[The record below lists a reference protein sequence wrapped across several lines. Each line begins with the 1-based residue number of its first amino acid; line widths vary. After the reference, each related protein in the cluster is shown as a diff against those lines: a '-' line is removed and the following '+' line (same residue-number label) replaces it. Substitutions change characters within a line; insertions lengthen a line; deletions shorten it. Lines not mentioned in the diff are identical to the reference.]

1 MENKPSDKQ
10 SNMPLDKILYRV
22 AKIESDRGEPDKIW
36 AITDI
41 DDLIASTDTDS
52 ATLYD
57 DDDDELLMSIAYYK
71 NRYSDDDTSSE
82 REPIYADP
90 NEPESEPDEEPE
102 AELAEPETPAD
113 EPEAPAETESEEPA
127 ALAESDEA
135 EQTAEN
141 EESIETEKLE
151 EPASEAS
158 FAESEE
164 TQSAGETYFTQSE
177 SEAAAEAPEEP
188 EEAEAVQGSADE
200 AESEAEEAA
209 AEEVAADESEDI
221 YSDSKFELSVV
232 KTDSEDEEATQETE
246 PKNEADTDESDES
259 NGTDDPDNSDN
270 ILTLHGEEEESE
282 AEEPQSEDEAE
293 KKPTVEELFGAP
305 ASRYFGE
312 PSEKPEEDSERESRA
327 IPGLFGDTVVFGPMK
342 SLSEPTKSKPDDE
355 YKTKLMTAIGSA
367 KAPQSAET
375 IEKPGVI
382 LKRGP
387 LSETSGLE
395 PLPQVIPAEEFVG
408 SGDDKPASIED
419 QPFTNPAAGNQ
430 PEEEQMMLSG
440 FGEEPETEKID
451 EDELRSELDKKR
463 AEKKKKFVLLGG
475 IGDDEPQ
482 EDEDQP
488 EEEEEEPDEQ
498 PEEKKKRSEKAPL
511 EYEKPEQ
518 RGRVYNSLKNAASQ
532 FKTSVI
538 GLCVL
543 EGVSLLLLLVPK
555 ILEWAA
561 IDAPAFDR
569 GGAGLAAANIVLLL
583 ASFYLAFPNILS
595 GVKALANGRVTG
607 GAVGG
612 LTFVLAFVQAILS
625 FFNKS
630 PEGASGMFY
639 CAAAIFALLMTAE
652 NSSRGTARVMQNFLF
667 CTAKRKSGLYGIRA
681 IESEK
686 DAFEVGRAL
695 KMGNPD
701 ILYSGRVEFPA
712 DFIKNS
718 EANSPA
724 DSCIKRSLIISS
736 AVSVLLAVISGIIT
750 KDIFQAFGVLT
761 GAFCLT
767 SPCAIELA
775 LMIPLYLENR
785 KLNSDGGMIAGYDA
799 ALECSEAVAASV
811 DSADLFDRAACE
823 MHGMKDFHTV
833 RIDDVLLYA
842 VAIVLKSGGPLT
854 DVFNRIIGGSTELLP
869 PVRDMI
875 YEDRL
880 GLSATIY
887 NQRVLLGN
895 RNLLT
900 HHNIEV
906 PLKSEEDKVKRNG
919 RKILYIAIDSQVAA
933 MFVFNYAEDASLKD
947 SINEMADN
955 GFSLVV
961 RTDDPNVTDELIA
974 ARFGIAQKDVKMTLS
989 HGARIF
995 SAYRDSV
1002 VNSAPAKVMHDGSAR
1017 SYFKSIAACGR
1028 LANFASRWAVFALIV
1043 QAVVAAGAILC
1054 VALKA
1059 FAFVSPLTAVIVQT
1073 AIVAFSVILE
1083 KFKR

>member
-1 MENKPSDKQ
+1 MENRSSDKR
-10 SNMPLDKILYRV
+10 SKISLDRV
-22 AKIESDRGEPDKIW
+22 LREVAELENSRGEPDRIW
-36 AITDI
+36 SLSDI
-41 DDLIASTDTDS
+41 DDLLASTDTDS
-52 ATLYD
+52 SSSADED
-57 DDDDELLMSIAYYK
+57 DTELLTSIQYYEG
-71 NRYSDDDTSSE
+71 RYSDDDTSSE
-82 REPIYADP
+82 YETIYTQKEAEEPADRTA
-90 NEPESEPDEEPE
+90 EPVKEPE
-102 AELAEPETPAD
+102 AEIVDEAEAEPEIPSAEAEIAAEPEIEESAEFDDAEQAD
-113 EPEAPAETESEEPA
+113 EESVEGEEPVSEESFSELEETESVG
-127 ALAESDEA
+127 ES
-135 EQTAEN
+135 
-141 EESIETEKLE
+141 
-151 EPASEAS
+151 
-158 FAESEE
+158 
-164 TQSAGETYFTQSE
+164 YFTE
-177 SEAAAEAPEEP
+177 SAAEVPAEP
-188 EEAEAVQGSADE
+188 EEAEAAQEIADE
-200 AESEAEEAA
+200 AEPEGEEAQV
-209 AEEVAADESEDI
+209 EEIPADESEDI
-221 YSDSKFELSVV
+221 YSDSKLELSVV
-232 KTDSEDEEATQETE
+232 KADGEDDDVYESD
-246 PKNEADTDESDES
+246 NEVDTDESDES
-259 NGTDDPDNSDN
+259 DETDESDKDDN

-282 AEEPQSEDEAE
+282 DEDEAE

-305 ASRYFGE
+305 ASRYFGKPTE
-312 PSEKPEEDSERESRA
+312 EPEEDSERESRA

-342 SLSEPTKSKPDDE
+342 SLSEPAQSKPDDE
-355 YKTKLMTAIGSA
+355 YKTKLMAAIGSA

-463 AEKKKKFVLLGG
+463 AEKKKKFVLLSGL
-475 IGDDEPQ
+475 GDDEPQ
-482 EDEDQP
+482 EDENL
-488 EEEEEEPDEQ
+488 
-498 PEEKKKRSEKAPL
+498 PEEKEDEPEKQPEKKKKHSEKAPL

-543 EGVSLLLLLVPK
+543 EGVSLLLLLIPK

-612 LTFVLAFVQAILS
+612 LTFILALVQTILS

-785 KLNSDGGMIAGYDA
+785 KLNSEGGMIAGYDA

-1002 VNSAPAKVMHDGSAR
+1002 VDSAPAKVMHDGSAR

-1059 FAFVSPLTAVIVQT
+1059 FAFVSPLTAVVVQT

-1083 KFKR
+1083 KFKK

>member
-1 MENKPSDKQ
+1 
-10 SNMPLDKILYRV
+10 MPLDKVLYQV
-22 AKIESDRGEPDKIW
+22 AKIEHDSGEPDKIW
-36 AITDI
+36 KITDI
-41 DDLIASTDTDS
+41 DDLIASTDADS
-52 ATLYD
+52 TALDY

-71 NRYSDDDTSSE
+71 NRYSDDDISSE
-82 REPIYADP
+82 YETIYTDP
-90 NEPESEPDEEPE
+90 KEPESEPDEEPE
-102 AELAEPETPAD
+102 SEEAEPENPAD
-113 EPEAPAETESEEPA
+113 EPEASAEAEAEEPAEPAESDVAEQTVENKEPVSEVPFAKPEETES
-127 ALAESDEA
+127 
-135 EQTAEN
+135 
-141 EESIETEKLE
+141 
-151 EPASEAS
+151 
-158 FAESEE
+158 
-164 TQSAGETYFTQSE
+164 AGESYFE
-177 SEAAAEAPEEP
+177 SEAATESPAEP
-188 EEAEAVQGSADE
+188 EETEAVQESADE
-200 AESEAEEAA
+200 IEPEAEEVK
-209 AEEVAADESEDI
+209 AEEVPADESEDI
-221 YSDSKFELSVV
+221 YSDSKIELSVV
-232 KTDSEDEEATQETE
+232 KADGEDDDIQESE
-246 PKNEADTDESDES
+246 PKDEVDTDESNKTDES
-259 NGTDDPDNSDN
+259 DNSDN

-282 AEEPQSEDEAE
+282 DEDEAE

-305 ASRYFGE
+305 ASRCFGE
-312 PSEKPEEDSERESRA
+312 PTEEPEEDSERESRA

-342 SLSEPTKSKPDDE
+342 SLSEPTQNKPDDE

-367 KAPQSAET
+367 KAPQSTET

-408 SGDDKPASIED
+408 SGDNKPASIED

-463 AEKKKKFVLLGG
+463 AEKEKKKKFVLLGG
-475 IGDDEPQ
+475 LGDDEPQ
-482 EDEDQP
+482 EDENLP
-488 EEEEEEPDEQ
+488 EEKEDEPEEQ
-498 PEEKKKRSEKAPL
+498 PEKKRKHSEKAPL

-543 EGVSLLLLLVPK
+543 EGVSLLLLLIPK

-612 LTFVLAFVQAILS
+612 LTFILALVQTILS

-785 KLNSDGGMIAGYDA
+785 KLNSEGGMIASYDA

-974 ARFGIAQKDVKMTLS
+974 ARFGIAQKDIKMTLS

-1002 VNSAPAKVMHDGSAR
+1002 VDSAPTKVMHDGSAR

-1059 FAFVSPLTAVIVQT
+1059 FAFVSPLTAVIVQA

>member
-1 MENKPSDKQ
+1 
-10 SNMPLDKILYRV
+10 MPLDKVLYQV
-22 AKIESDRGEPDKIW
+22 AKIEHDSGEPDKIW
-36 AITDI
+36 KITDI
-41 DDLIASTDTDS
+41 DDLIASTDADS
-52 ATLYD
+52 AALDY

-71 NRYSDDDTSSE
+71 NRYSDDDISSGYE
-82 REPIYADP
+82 TIYTDP
-90 NEPESEPDEEPE
+90 KEPESEPDEEPE
-102 AELAEPETPAD
+102 PEEAEPENPAD
-113 EPEAPAETESEEPA
+113 EPEASAEAETEEPA
-127 ALAESDEA
+127 EPAESDEA
-135 EQTAEN
+135 EQTVEN
-141 EESIETEKLE
+141 KEPVSEVSFTKPEETE
-151 EPASEAS
+151 
-158 FAESEE
+158 
-164 TQSAGETYFTQSE
+164 SAGESYFTEPE
-177 SEAAAEAPEEP
+177 SSAATEAPAEP
-188 EEAEAVQGSADE
+188 EEAEAAQESADE
-200 AESEAEEAA
+200 IEPEAEEVK
-209 AEEVAADESEDI
+209 AEKVPADESEDI
-221 YSDSKFELSVV
+221 YSDSEFELSVV
-232 KTDSEDEEATQETE
+232 KADGEDDDIQESE
-246 PKNEADTDESDES
+246 PKDEVDTDESNKTDES
-259 NGTDDPDNSDN
+259 DNSDN

-282 AEEPQSEDEAE
+282 DEDESE

-312 PSEKPEEDSERESRA
+312 PAEEPEEDSERESRA

-342 SLSEPTKSKPDDE
+342 SLSEPTQNKPDDE

-419 QPFTNPAAGNQ
+419 QPFTNPAASNQ

-475 IGDDEPQ
+475 LGDEEPQ
-482 EDEDQP
+482 EDENL
-488 EEEEEEPDEQ
+488 
-498 PEEKKKRSEKAPL
+498 PEEKEDEPEEQHEKKKKHSEKTPL

-543 EGVSLLLLLVPK
+543 EGVSLLLLLIPK

-612 LTFVLAFVQAILS
+612 LTFILALVQTILS

-724 DSCIKRSLIISS
+724 DSCIKHSLIISS

-785 KLNSDGGMIAGYDA
+785 KLNSEGGMIAGYDA

-974 ARFGIAQKDVKMTLS
+974 ARFGIAQKDIKMTLS

-1002 VNSAPAKVMHDGSAR
+1002 VDSAPAKVMHDGSAR

>member
-1 MENKPSDKQ
+1 
-10 SNMPLDKILYRV
+10 MPLDKVLYQV
-22 AKIESDRGEPDKIW
+22 AKIEHDSGEPDKIW
-36 AITDI
+36 KITDV
-41 DDLIASTDTDS
+41 DDLIASTDADS
-52 ATLYD
+52 TALDY

-71 NRYSDDDTSSE
+71 NRYSDDDISSE
-82 REPIYADP
+82 YETIYTDP
-90 NEPESEPDEEPE
+90 KEPESEPDEEPE
-102 AELAEPETPAD
+102 PEEAEPENPAD
-113 EPEAPAETESEEPA
+113 EAEASAEAETEEPA
-127 ALAESDEA
+127 EPAESDEA
-135 EQTAEN
+135 EQTVEN
-141 EESIETEKLE
+141 KEPVSEVSFAKPEETE
-151 EPASEAS
+151 
-158 FAESEE
+158 
-164 TQSAGETYFTQSE
+164 SAGESYFE
-177 SEAAAEAPEEP
+177 SEAATESPAEPK
-188 EEAEAVQGSADE
+188 EAEAAQESADE
-200 AESEAEEAA
+200 IEPEAEEVK
-209 AEEVAADESEDI
+209 AENVPADESEDI
-221 YSDSKFELSVV
+221 YSDSEFELSVV
-232 KTDSEDEEATQETE
+232 KADGEDDDIQESE
-246 PKNEADTDESDES
+246 PKDEVDTDESNKTDES
-259 NGTDDPDNSDN
+259 DNSDN

-282 AEEPQSEDEAE
+282 DEDEAE

-312 PSEKPEEDSERESRA
+312 PTEEPEEDSERESRA

-342 SLSEPTKSKPDDE
+342 SLSEPTQNKPDDE

-475 IGDDEPQ
+475 LGDDEPQ
-482 EDEDQP
+482 EDENLPGEKEDEP
-488 EEEEEEPDEQ
+488 EEQ
-498 PEEKKKRSEKAPL
+498 PKKKKKHSEKAPL

-538 GLCVL
+538 GLYVL
-543 EGVSLLLLLVPK
+543 EGVSLLLLLIPK

-612 LTFVLAFVQAILS
+612 LTFILALVQTILS

-785 KLNSDGGMIAGYDA
+785 KLNSEGGMIAGYDA

-811 DSADLFDRAACE
+811 DSTDLFDRAACE

-974 ARFGIAQKDVKMTLS
+974 ARFGIAQKDIKMTLS

-1002 VNSAPAKVMHDGSAR
+1002 VDSAPAKVMHDGSAR

-1059 FAFVSPLTAVIVQT
+1059 FAFVSPLTAVIVQA

>member
-1 MENKPSDKQ
+1 
-10 SNMPLDKILYRV
+10 MPLDKVLYQV
-22 AKIESDRGEPDKIW
+22 AKIEHDSGEPDKIW
-36 AITDI
+36 KITDI
-41 DDLIASTDTDS
+41 DDLIASTDADS
-52 ATLYD
+52 TALDY

-71 NRYSDDDTSSE
+71 NRYSDDDISSE
-82 REPIYADP
+82 YETIYTDP
-90 NEPESEPDEEPE
+90 KEPESEPDEEPE
-102 AELAEPETPAD
+102 PEEAEPEIPAD
-113 EPEAPAETESEEPA
+113 EPEASAEAETEEPA
-127 ALAESDEA
+127 EPAESDEA
-135 EQTAEN
+135 EQTVEN
-141 EESIETEKLE
+141 KEPVSEVSFANPEETE
-151 EPASEAS
+151 
-158 FAESEE
+158 
-164 TQSAGETYFTQSE
+164 SAGESYFE
-177 SEAAAEAPEEP
+177 SEAATESPAEP
-188 EEAEAVQGSADE
+188 EETEAVQESADE
-200 AESEAEEAA
+200 IEPEAEEVK
-209 AEEVAADESEDI
+209 AEEVPADESEDI
-221 YSDSKFELSVV
+221 YSDSEFELSVV
-232 KTDSEDEEATQETE
+232 KTDGEDDDIQESE
-246 PKNEADTDESDES
+246 PKDEVDTDESNKTDES
-259 NGTDDPDNSDN
+259 DNSDN
-270 ILTLHGEEEESE
+270 ILTLHGEEEESGD
-282 AEEPQSEDEAE
+282 EDEAE

-312 PSEKPEEDSERESRA
+312 PTEEPEEDSERESRA

-342 SLSEPTKSKPDDE
+342 SLSEPTQNKPDDE

-475 IGDDEPQ
+475 LGDDEPQ
-482 EDEDQP
+482 EDENL
-488 EEEEEEPDEQ
+488 
-498 PEEKKKRSEKAPL
+498 PEEKEYEPEEQHEKKRKHSEKAPL

-543 EGVSLLLLLVPK
+543 EGVSLLLLLIPK

-607 GAVGG
+607 CAVGG
-612 LTFVLAFVQAILS
+612 LTFILALVQTILS

-785 KLNSDGGMIAGYDA
+785 KLNSEGGMIAGYDA

-974 ARFGIAQKDVKMTLS
+974 ARFGIAQKDIKMTLS

-1002 VNSAPAKVMHDGSAR
+1002 VDSAPAKVMHDGSAR

>member
-1 MENKPSDKQ
+1 MENRSSDKR
-10 SNMPLDKILYRV
+10 SKISLDRV
-22 AKIESDRGEPDKIW
+22 LREVAELENSRGEPDRIW
-36 AITDI
+36 SLSDI
-41 DDLIASTDTDS
+41 DDLLASTDTDS
-52 ATLYD
+52 AAPADED
-57 DDDDELLMSIAYYK
+57 DTELLSSIQYYEG
-71 NRYSDDDTSSE
+71 RYSDDDTPSE
-82 REPIYADP
+82 SEPIYTQQGAEEPADRTA
-90 NEPESEPDEEPE
+90 EPVKEPE
-102 AELAEPETPAD
+102 AEIVDEAEAEPEIPSAEAEIAAEPEIEESAEFDDAEQAD
-113 EPEAPAETESEEPA
+113 EESVEGEEPVSEESFSELEETESVG
-127 ALAESDEA
+127 ES
-135 EQTAEN
+135 
-141 EESIETEKLE
+141 
-151 EPASEAS
+151 
-158 FAESEE
+158 
-164 TQSAGETYFTQSE
+164 YFTE
-177 SEAAAEAPEEP
+177 SAAEVPAEP
-188 EEAEAVQGSADE
+188 EEAEAAQEIADE
-200 AESEAEEAA
+200 AEPEGEEAQV
-209 AEEVAADESEDI
+209 EEIPADESEDI

-232 KTDSEDEEATQETE
+232 KADSEDDDVYESD
-246 PKNEADTDESDES
+246 NEVDTDESDES
-259 NGTDDPDNSDN
+259 DETDESDKDDN
-270 ILTLHGEEEESE
+270 ILTLHGEEEEPKDE
-282 AEEPQSEDEAE
+282 GEAE

-312 PSEKPEEDSERESRA
+312 PTEEPEEDSERESRA

-342 SLSEPTKSKPDDE
+342 SLSEPAKNKPDDE
-355 YKTKLMTAIGSA
+355 YKTKLMAAIGSA
-367 KAPQSAET
+367 KEPQSAET

-463 AEKKKKFVLLGG
+463 AEKKKKFVLLSGL
-475 IGDDEPQ
+475 GDDEPQ
-482 EDEDQP
+482 EDENL
-488 EEEEEEPDEQ
+488 
-498 PEEKKKRSEKAPL
+498 PEEKEDEPEKQPEKKKKHSEKAPL

-612 LTFVLAFVQAILS
+612 LTFILALVQTILS

-785 KLNSDGGMIAGYDA
+785 KLNAEGGMIAGYDA

-974 ARFGIAQKDVKMTLS
+974 ARFGIAQKDIKMTLS

-1002 VNSAPAKVMHDGSAR
+1002 VDSAPAKVMHDGSAR

-1059 FAFVSPLTAVIVQT
+1059 FAFVSPLTAVVVQT

-1083 KFKR
+1083 KFKK

>member
-1 MENKPSDKQ
+1 MENRPSDKR
-10 SNMPLDKILYRV
+10 SKISLDKVLREV
-22 AKIESDRGEPDKIW
+22 AELENSRGEPDRIW
-36 AITDI
+36 SLSDI
-41 DDLIASTDTDS
+41 DDLLASTDTDS
-52 ATLYD
+52 TLPADED
-57 DDDDELLMSIAYYK
+57 DTELLSSIQYYEG
-71 NRYSDDDTSSE
+71 RYSDDDTPS
-82 REPIYADP
+82 
-90 NEPESEPDEEPE
+90 ESEPVYTQQGAEESEAEIAAEPDAEVLSVEAEVATEPEIEESAESDAAEQTGKEPDEVEEAEESASEISSSELNTPEEPVD
-102 AELAEPETPAD
+102 ETS
-113 EPEAPAETESEEPA
+113 SEEPA
-127 ALAESDEA
+127 
-135 EQTAEN
+135 N
-141 EESIETEKLE
+141 EET
-151 EPASEAS
+151 
-158 FAESEE
+158 
-164 TQSAGETYFTQSE
+164 
-177 SEAAAEAPEEP
+177 AEAPAEP
-188 EEAEAVQGSADE
+188 EEAEAAQESADE
-200 AESEAEEAA
+200 IEPEAEKVK
-209 AEEVAADESEDI
+209 AEKVPADESEDI

-232 KTDSEDEEATQETE
+232 KADGEDDDIHESD
-246 PKNEADTDESDES
+246 NEVDTDESDES
-259 NGTDDPDNSDN
+259 NESDNSDN
-270 ILTLHGEEEESE
+270 ILTLHGGEEESE
-282 AEEPQSEDEAE
+282 DEDEAE

-312 PSEKPEEDSERESRA
+312 PSETPDEDSERESRA
-327 IPGLFGDTVVFGPMK
+327 IPGLFGETVVFGPMK
-342 SLSEPTKSKPDDE
+342 SLSEPTQSKPDDE
-355 YKTKLMTAIGSA
+355 YKTKLMAAIGSA

-463 AEKKKKFVLLGG
+463 AEKKKKFVLLSSL
-475 IGDDEPQ
+475 GDDEPQ
-482 EDEDQP
+482 EDEN
-488 EEEEEEPDEQ
+488 Q
-498 PEEKKKRSEKAPL
+498 PEEKENETEKQPEKKKKHSEKAPL

-518 RGRVYNSLKNAASQ
+518 RVRVYKSLKNAASQ

-612 LTFVLAFVQAILS
+612 LTFILALVQTILS

-630 PEGASGMFY
+630 PEGASGIFY

-667 CTAKRKSGLYGIRA
+667 CIAKRKSGLYGIRA

-785 KLNSDGGMIAGYDA
+785 KLNSEGGMIAGYDA

-1002 VNSAPAKVMHDGSAR
+1002 VDSAPAKVMHDGSAR

-1059 FAFVSPLTAVIVQT
+1059 FAFVSPLTAVVVQA

-1083 KFKR
+1083 KFKK

>member
-1 MENKPSDKQ
+1 MENKPSDKR
-10 SNMPLDKILYRV
+10 SNMPLDKVLYQV
-22 AKIESDRGEPDKIW
+22 AKIEHDSGEPDKIW
-36 AITDI
+36 KITDI
-41 DDLIASTDTDS
+41 DDLIASTDADS
-52 ATLYD
+52 TALDY

-71 NRYSDDDTSSE
+71 NRYSDDDISSE
-82 REPIYADP
+82 YETIYTDP
-90 NEPESEPDEEPE
+90 KEPESEPDEKPEPE
-102 AELAEPETPAD
+102 EAEPENPVD
-113 EPEAPAETESEEPA
+113 EPEASAEAEIEEPA
-127 ALAESDEA
+127 EPAESDEA
-135 EQTAEN
+135 EQTVEN
-141 EESIETEKLE
+141 K
-151 EPASEAS
+151 EPVSEVS
-158 FAESEE
+158 FAKPEE
-164 TQSAGETYFTQSE
+164 TASAGESYFTEPE
-177 SEAAAEAPEEP
+177 SEAATESPAEP
-188 EEAEAVQGSADE
+188 EEAEAAQESADE
-200 AESEAEEAA
+200 IEPEAEKVK
-209 AEEVAADESEDI
+209 AEKVPADESEDI
-221 YSDSKFELSVV
+221 YSDSKIELSVV
-232 KTDSEDEEATQETE
+232 KADGEDDDIQESE
-246 PKNEADTDESDES
+246 PKDEVDTDESNKTDES
-259 NGTDDPDNSDN
+259 DNSDN

-282 AEEPQSEDEAE
+282 DEDEAE

-312 PSEKPEEDSERESRA
+312 PTEEPEEDSERESRA

-342 SLSEPTKSKPDDE
+342 SLSEPTQNKPDDE

-475 IGDDEPQ
+475 LGDDEPQ
-482 EDEDQP
+482 EDENL
-488 EEEEEEPDEQ
+488 
-498 PEEKKKRSEKAPL
+498 PEEKEDEPEEQHEKKKKHSEKAPL

-543 EGVSLLLLLVPK
+543 EGVSLLLLLIPK

-595 GVKALANGRVTG
+595 GIKALANGRVTG

-612 LTFVLAFVQAILS
+612 LTFILALVQTILS

-785 KLNSDGGMIAGYDA
+785 KLNSEGGMIAGYDA

-974 ARFGIAQKDVKMTLS
+974 ARFGIAQKDIKMTLS

-1002 VNSAPAKVMHDGSAR
+1002 VDSAPAKVMHDGSAR

-1059 FAFVSPLTAVIVQT
+1059 FAFVSPLTAVIVQA

>member
-1 MENKPSDKQ
+1 
-10 SNMPLDKILYRV
+10 MPLDKVLYQV
-22 AKIESDRGEPDKIW
+22 AKIEHDSGEPDKIW
-36 AITDI
+36 KITDI
-41 DDLIASTDTDS
+41 DDLIASTDADS
-52 ATLYD
+52 TALDY

-71 NRYSDDDTSSE
+71 NRYSDDDISSE
-82 REPIYADP
+82 YETIYTDP
-90 NEPESEPDEEPE
+90 KEPESEPDEEPE
-102 AELAEPETPAD
+102 PEEAEPEIPAD
-113 EPEAPAETESEEPA
+113 EPEASAEAETEEPA
-127 ALAESDEA
+127 EPAESDEA
-135 EQTAEN
+135 EQTVEN
-141 EESIETEKLE
+141 KEPVSEVSFAKPEETE
-151 EPASEAS
+151 
-158 FAESEE
+158 
-164 TQSAGETYFTQSE
+164 SAGESYFE
-177 SEAAAEAPEEP
+177 SSAATEAPAEP
-188 EEAEAVQGSADE
+188 EETEAAQESADE
-200 AESEAEEAA
+200 IGPEAEKVK
-209 AEEVAADESEDI
+209 AEEVPADESEDI
-221 YSDSKFELSVV
+221 YSDSKIELSVV
-232 KTDSEDEEATQETE
+232 KADSEDDDIQESE
-246 PKNEADTDESDES
+246 PKYEVDTDESNKTDES
-259 NGTDDPDNSDN
+259 DNSDN

-282 AEEPQSEDEAE
+282 DEDEAE

-312 PSEKPEEDSERESRA
+312 PTEEPEEDSERESRA

-342 SLSEPTKSKPDDE
+342 SLSEPTQNKPDDE

-463 AEKKKKFVLLGG
+463 AEKKKKFVLLSGL
-475 IGDDEPQ
+475 GDEEPQ
-482 EDEDQP
+482 EDENL
-488 EEEEEEPDEQ
+488 
-498 PEEKKKRSEKAPL
+498 PEEKEDEPEEQPKKKRKHSEKAPL

-543 EGVSLLLLLVPK
+543 EGVSLLLLLIPK

-595 GVKALANGRVTG
+595 GIKALANGRVTG

-612 LTFVLAFVQAILS
+612 LTFILALVQTILS

-785 KLNSDGGMIAGYDA
+785 KLNSEGGMIAGYDA

-974 ARFGIAQKDVKMTLS
+974 ARFGIAQKDIKMTLS

-1002 VNSAPAKVMHDGSAR
+1002 VDSAPAKVMHDGSAR

-1059 FAFVSPLTAVIVQT
+1059 FAFVSPLTAVVVQA

>member
-1 MENKPSDKQ
+1 MENRSSDKR
-10 SNMPLDKILYRV
+10 SKISLDRV
-22 AKIESDRGEPDKIW
+22 LREVAELENSRGEPDRIW
-36 AITDI
+36 SLSDI
-41 DDLIASTDTDS
+41 DDLLASTDTDS
-52 ATLYD
+52 SSPADED
-57 DDDDELLMSIAYYK
+57 DTELLTSIQYYED
-71 NRYSDDDTSSE
+71 RYSDDDTPSE
-82 REPIYADP
+82 SEPIYTQQGAEEPADRTA
-90 NEPESEPDEEPE
+90 EPVKEPE
-102 AELAEPETPAD
+102 AEIVDEAEAEPEIPSAEAEIAAEPEIEESAESDDAEQAD
-113 EPEAPAETESEEPA
+113 EESVEGEEPVSEESFSELEETESVGESYFTESAAEVPTEPEKAEA
-127 ALAESDEA
+127 AQEIANEA
-135 EQTAEN
+135 EPE
-141 EESIETEKLE
+141 IE
-151 EPASEAS
+151 
-158 FAESEE
+158 
-164 TQSAGETYFTQSE
+164 
-177 SEAAAEAPEEP
+177 EAPV
-188 EEAEAVQGSADE
+188 EEA
-200 AESEAEEAA
+200 
-209 AEEVAADESEDI
+209 AADESEDI
-221 YSDSKFELSVV
+221 YSDSKLELSVV
-232 KTDSEDEEATQETE
+232 KADGEDDDVYESD
-246 PKNEADTDESDES
+246 NEVDTDESDES
-259 NGTDDPDNSDN
+259 DETDESDKDDN
-270 ILTLHGEEEESE
+270 ILTLHGEEEE
-282 AEEPQSEDEAE
+282 PKDEDEAE

-312 PSEKPEEDSERESRA
+312 PTEEPEEDSERESRA
-327 IPGLFGDTVVFGPMK
+327 IPGLFGDTVVFDPMK
-342 SLSEPTKSKPDDE
+342 SLSEPAQSKPDDE
-355 YKTKLMTAIGSA
+355 YKTKLMAAIGSA

-430 PEEEQMMLSG
+430 PEEEQLMLSG

-475 IGDDEPQ
+475 LGDDEPQ
-482 EDEDQP
+482 EDENL
-488 EEEEEEPDEQ
+488 
-498 PEEKKKRSEKAPL
+498 PEEKEDEPEEQHEKKKKHSEKAPL

-543 EGVSLLLLLVPK
+543 EGVSLLLLLIPK

-612 LTFVLAFVQAILS
+612 LTFILALVQTILS

-785 KLNSDGGMIAGYDA
+785 KLNAEGGMIAGYDA

-947 SINEMADN
+947 SINEMSDN

-1002 VNSAPAKVMHDGSAR
+1002 VDSAPAKVMHDGSAR

-1059 FAFVSPLTAVIVQT
+1059 FAFVSPLTAVVVQA

-1083 KFKR
+1083 KFKK

>member
-1 MENKPSDKQ
+1 
-10 SNMPLDKILYRV
+10 MPLDKVLYQV
-22 AKIESDRGEPDKIW
+22 AKIEHDSGEPDKIW
-36 AITDI
+36 KITDI
-41 DDLIASTDTDS
+41 DDLIASTGADS
-52 ATLYD
+52 TALDY

-71 NRYSDDDTSSE
+71 NRYSDDDISSE
-82 REPIYADP
+82 YETIYTDP
-90 NEPESEPDEEPE
+90 KEPESEPDEEPE
-102 AELAEPETPAD
+102 PELAEPENPAD
-113 EPEAPAETESEEPA
+113 EPEASAEAETEEPA
-127 ALAESDEA
+127 EPAESDEA
-135 EQTAEN
+135 AQTVEN
-141 EESIETEKLE
+141 KEPVSEVSFAKPEETE
-151 EPASEAS
+151 
-158 FAESEE
+158 
-164 TQSAGETYFTQSE
+164 SAGESYFE
-177 SEAAAEAPEEP
+177 SEAATESPAEP
-188 EEAEAVQGSADE
+188 EEAEAAQESADE
-200 AESEAEEAA
+200 AETESKDVK
-209 AEEVAADESEDI
+209 AEEVPADENEDI

-232 KTDSEDEEATQETE
+232 KADGEDDDIQESE
-246 PKNEADTDESDES
+246 PKDEDDTDESDES
-259 NGTDDPDNSDN
+259 NETDEQNKDDN

-282 AEEPQSEDEAE
+282 DEDEAE

-312 PSEKPEEDSERESRA
+312 PTEEPEEDSERESRA

-342 SLSEPTKSKPDDE
+342 SLSEPTQNKPDDE

-367 KAPQSAET
+367 KEPQSAET

-408 SGDDKPASIED
+408 SGDDKSASIED

-463 AEKKKKFVLLGG
+463 AEKKKKFVLLSGL
-475 IGDDEPQ
+475 GDQEPQ
-482 EDEDQP
+482 EDENL
-488 EEEEEEPDEQ
+488 
-498 PEEKKKRSEKAPL
+498 PEEKEDEPEEQHEKKKKHSEKAPL

-543 EGVSLLLLLVPK
+543 EGVSLLLLLIPK

-612 LTFVLAFVQAILS
+612 LTFILALVQTILS

-785 KLNSDGGMIAGYDA
+785 KLNSEGGMIAGYDA

-933 MFVFNYAEDASLKD
+933 MFVFNYAEDTSLKD

-974 ARFGIAQKDVKMTLS
+974 ARFGIAQKDIKMTLS

-1002 VNSAPAKVMHDGSAR
+1002 VDSAPVKVMHDGSAR

-1059 FAFVSPLTAVIVQT
+1059 FAFVSPLTAVIVQA
-1073 AIVAFSVILE
+1073 AIVAFSVTLE

>member
-1 MENKPSDKQ
+1 
-10 SNMPLDKILYRV
+10 MPLDKVLYQV
-22 AKIESDRGEPDKIW
+22 AKIEHDSGEPDKIW
-36 AITDI
+36 KITDI
-41 DDLIASTDTDS
+41 DDLIASTDADS
-52 ATLYD
+52 TALDY

-71 NRYSDDDTSSE
+71 NRYSDDDISSE
-82 REPIYADP
+82 YETIYTDP
-90 NEPESEPDEEPE
+90 KEPESEPDEEPE
-102 AELAEPETPAD
+102 PEEAEPEIPAD
-113 EPEAPAETESEEPA
+113 EPEASAEAETEEPA
-127 ALAESDEA
+127 EPAESDEA
-135 EQTAEN
+135 EQTVEN
-141 EESIETEKLE
+141 KEPVSEVSFANPEETE
-151 EPASEAS
+151 
-158 FAESEE
+158 
-164 TQSAGETYFTQSE
+164 SAGESYFE
-177 SEAAAEAPEEP
+177 SEAATESPAEP
-188 EEAEAVQGSADE
+188 EETEAVQESADE
-200 AESEAEEAA
+200 IEPEAEEVK
-209 AEEVAADESEDI
+209 AEEVPADESEDI
-221 YSDSKFELSVV
+221 YSDSEFELSVV
-232 KTDSEDEEATQETE
+232 KTDGEDDDIQESE
-246 PKNEADTDESDES
+246 PKDEVDTDESNKTDES
-259 NGTDDPDNSDN
+259 DNSDN
-270 ILTLHGEEEESE
+270 ILTLHGEEEESGD
-282 AEEPQSEDEAE
+282 EDEAE

-312 PSEKPEEDSERESRA
+312 PTEEPEEDSERESRA

-342 SLSEPTKSKPDDE
+342 SLSEPTQNKPDDE

-475 IGDDEPQ
+475 LGDDEPQ
-482 EDEDQP
+482 EDENL
-488 EEEEEEPDEQ
+488 
-498 PEEKKKRSEKAPL
+498 PEEKEYEPEEQHEKKRKHSEKAPL

-543 EGVSLLLLLVPK
+543 EGVSLLLLLIPK

-612 LTFVLAFVQAILS
+612 LTFILALVQTILS

-639 CAAAIFALLMTAE
+639 CAATIFALLMTAE

-785 KLNSDGGMIAGYDA
+785 KLNSEGGMIAGYDA

-823 MHGMKDFHTV
+823 MHGMKDFHTG

-974 ARFGIAQKDVKMTLS
+974 ARFGIAQKDIKMTLS

-1002 VNSAPAKVMHDGSAR
+1002 VDSAPAKVMHDGSAR

-1059 FAFVSPLTAVIVQT
+1059 FAFVSPLTAVIVQA

>member
-1 MENKPSDKQ
+1 MENRSSDKR
-10 SNMPLDKILYRV
+10 SKISLDRV
-22 AKIESDRGEPDKIW
+22 LREVAELENSRGEPDRIW
-36 AITDI
+36 SLSDI
-41 DDLIASTDTDS
+41 DDLLASTDTDS
-52 ATLYD
+52 SSPADED
-57 DDDDELLMSIAYYK
+57 DTELLTSIQYYED
-71 NRYSDDDTSSE
+71 RYSDDDTPS
-82 REPIYADP
+82 
-90 NEPESEPDEEPE
+90 ESEPVYNQHGTEGPKDQADSDPE
-102 AELAEPETPAD
+102 IAAEPEPEIPSVAAEAAT
-113 EPEAPAETESEEPA
+113 EPEIEES
-127 ALAESDEA
+127 AESDDA
-135 EQTAEN
+135 EQTDKESDKI
-141 EESIETEKLE
+141 EESESSAGEADFAESDKPEEPVGETSSE
-151 EPASEAS
+151 EPASE
-158 FAESEE
+158 E
-164 TQSAGETYFTQSE
+164 T
-177 SEAAAEAPEEP
+177 AEAPAEP
-188 EEAEAVQGSADE
+188 EKAEAAQESADE
-200 AESEAEEAA
+200 AEPEVGEAPIEEAA
-209 AEEVAADESEDI
+209 ADESADI
-221 YSDSKFELSVV
+221 YSDSKLELSVV
-232 KTDSEDEEATQETE
+232 KADGEDDDVHESD
-246 PKNEADTDESDES
+246 NEVDTDESDES
-259 NGTDDPDNSDN
+259 NESDEPDNSDN
-270 ILTLHGEEEESE
+270 ILTLHGEEEK
-282 AEEPQSEDEAE
+282 PKDEDEAE

-312 PSEKPEEDSERESRA
+312 PTEEPEEDSERESRA

-342 SLSEPTKSKPDDE
+342 SLSEPAKNKPDDE
-355 YKTKLMTAIGSA
+355 YKTKLMAAIGSA
-367 KAPQSAET
+367 KEPQSAET

-451 EDELRSELDKKR
+451 EDELRNELDKKR
-463 AEKKKKFVLLGG
+463 AEKKKKFVLLSGL
-475 IGDDEPQ
+475 GDDEPQ
-482 EDEDQP
+482 EDENL
-488 EEEEEEPDEQ
+488 
-498 PEEKKKRSEKAPL
+498 PEEKEDEPEKQPEKKKKHSEKAPL

-543 EGVSLLLLLVPK
+543 EGVSLLLLLIPK

-612 LTFVLAFVQAILS
+612 LTFILALVQTILS

-785 KLNSDGGMIAGYDA
+785 KLNAEGGMIAGYDA

-1002 VNSAPAKVMHDGSAR
+1002 VDSAPAKVMHDGSAR

-1059 FAFVSPLTAVIVQT
+1059 FAFVSPLTAVVVQA

-1083 KFKR
+1083 KFKK

>member
-1 MENKPSDKQ
+1 MENKPSDKR
-10 SNMPLDKILYRV
+10 SNMPLDKVLYQV
-22 AKIESDRGEPDKIW
+22 AKIEHDSGEPDKIW
-36 AITDI
+36 KITDI
-41 DDLIASTDTDS
+41 DDLIASTDADS
-52 ATLYD
+52 TALDY

-71 NRYSDDDTSSE
+71 NRYSDDDISSE
-82 REPIYADP
+82 YETIYTDP
-90 NEPESEPDEEPE
+90 KEPESEPDEEPE
-102 AELAEPETPAD
+102 PEEAEPEIPAD
-113 EPEAPAETESEEPA
+113 EPEASAEAETEEPA
-127 ALAESDEA
+127 EPAESDEA
-135 EQTAEN
+135 EQTVEN
-141 EESIETEKLE
+141 KEPVSEVSFANPEETE
-151 EPASEAS
+151 
-158 FAESEE
+158 
-164 TQSAGETYFTQSE
+164 SAGESYFE
-177 SEAAAEAPEEP
+177 SEAATESPAEP
-188 EEAEAVQGSADE
+188 EETEAVQESADE
-200 AESEAEEAA
+200 IEPEAEEVK
-209 AEEVAADESEDI
+209 AEEVPADESEDI
-221 YSDSKFELSVV
+221 YSDSEFELSVV
-232 KTDSEDEEATQETE
+232 KTDGEDDDIQESE
-246 PKNEADTDESDES
+246 PKDEVDTDESNKTDES
-259 NGTDDPDNSDN
+259 DNSDN
-270 ILTLHGEEEESE
+270 ILTLHGEEEESGD
-282 AEEPQSEDEAE
+282 EDEAE

-312 PSEKPEEDSERESRA
+312 PTEEPEEDSERESRA

-342 SLSEPTKSKPDDE
+342 SLSEPTQNKPDDE

-475 IGDDEPQ
+475 LGDDEPQ
-482 EDEDQP
+482 EDENL
-488 EEEEEEPDEQ
+488 
-498 PEEKKKRSEKAPL
+498 PEEKEYELEEQHEKKRKHSEKAPL

-543 EGVSLLLLLVPK
+543 EGVSLLLLLIPK

-612 LTFVLAFVQAILS
+612 LTFILALVQTILS

-667 CTAKRKSGLYGIRA
+667 CTAKRKSGIYGIRA

-785 KLNSDGGMIAGYDA
+785 KLNSEGGMIAGYDA

-974 ARFGIAQKDVKMTLS
+974 ARFGIAQKDIKMTLS

-1002 VNSAPAKVMHDGSAR
+1002 VDSAPAKVMHDGSAR

>member
-1 MENKPSDKQ
+1 MENRPSDKR
-10 SNMPLDKILYRV
+10 SKISLDKVLREV
-22 AKIESDRGEPDKIW
+22 AELENSRGEPDRIW
-36 AITDI
+36 SLSDI
-41 DDLIASTDTDS
+41 DDLLASTGSDS
-52 ATLYD
+52 AAPADED
-57 DDDDELLMSIAYYK
+57 DTELLTSIDYYK
-71 NRYSDDDTSSE
+71 DRYSDDDTSSE
-82 REPIYADP
+82 YETIYTQREAEEPADRTA
-90 NEPESEPDEEPE
+90 ETVKEPE
-102 AELAEPETPAD
+102 AELADEPETEPEIPPAEAEIAAEPEIEESAESDDAEQAD
-113 EPEAPAETESEEPA
+113 EEAVEDEEPASDVSSAELNTPEESVDEASSIESKSESAAEAPAE
-127 ALAESDEA
+127 
-135 EQTAEN
+135 
-141 EESIETEKLE
+141 
-151 EPASEAS
+151 
-158 FAESEE
+158 
-164 TQSAGETYFTQSE
+164 
-177 SEAAAEAPEEP
+177 PE
-188 EEAEAVQGSADE
+188 EEAEAAQESADE
-200 AESEAEEAA
+200 AEPEGEEAPV
-209 AEEVAADESEDI
+209 EEAAADESEDI

-232 KTDSEDEEATQETE
+232 KADGEDEEDAQETE
-246 PKNEADTDESDES
+246 PDNEADTDESDES
-259 NGTDDPDNSDN
+259 NESDEPDNSDN
-270 ILTLHGEEEESE
+270 ILTLRGEEEESE
-282 AEEPQSEDEAE
+282 DEDEAE

-342 SLSEPTKSKPDDE
+342 SLSEPAQSKPDDE

-367 KAPQSAET
+367 KEPQSAET

-463 AEKKKKFVLLGG
+463 AEKKKKFVLLSSL
-475 IGDDEPQ
+475 GDDEPQ
-482 EDEDQP
+482 EDENLP
-488 EEEEEEPDEQ
+488 EEKEDEPEEQ
-498 PEEKKKRSEKAPL
+498 PEKKKKHSEKAPL

-612 LTFVLAFVQAILS
+612 LTFILALVQTILS

-785 KLNSDGGMIAGYDA
+785 KLNSEGGMIAGYDA

-974 ARFGIAQKDVKMTLS
+974 ARFGIAQKDIKMTLS

-1002 VNSAPAKVMHDGSAR
+1002 VDSAPAKVMHDGSAR

-1059 FAFVSPLTAVIVQT
+1059 FAFVSPLTAVIVQA

>member
-1 MENKPSDKQ
+1 
-10 SNMPLDKILYRV
+10 MPLDKVLYQV
-22 AKIESDRGEPDKIW
+22 AKIEHDSGEPDKIW
-36 AITDI
+36 KITDI
-41 DDLIASTDTDS
+41 DDLIASTGADS
-52 ATLYD
+52 AALDY

-71 NRYSDDDTSSE
+71 NRYSDDDISSE
-82 REPIYADP
+82 YENIYTDP
-90 NEPESEPDEEPE
+90 KETESEPDEEPE
-102 AELAEPETPAD
+102 PELAEPENPAD
-113 EPEAPAETESEEPA
+113 EPEASAEAETEEPA
-127 ALAESDEA
+127 EPAESDEA
-135 EQTAEN
+135 AQTVEN
-141 EESIETEKLE
+141 KEPVSEVSFAKPEETE
-151 EPASEAS
+151 
-158 FAESEE
+158 
-164 TQSAGETYFTQSE
+164 SAGESYFE
-177 SEAAAEAPEEP
+177 SEAATESPAEP
-188 EEAEAVQGSADE
+188 EEAEAAQESADE
-200 AESEAEEAA
+200 AETESKDVK
-209 AEEVAADESEDI
+209 AEEVPADENEDI

-232 KTDSEDEEATQETE
+232 KTDSEDDDIQESE
-246 PKNEADTDESDES
+246 PKDEVDTDESNESDES
-259 NGTDDPDNSDN
+259 DEDNN

-282 AEEPQSEDEAE
+282 DEDEAE

-312 PSEKPEEDSERESRA
+312 PSEEPEDDSERETRA
-327 IPGLFGDTVVFGPMK
+327 IPGLFGDSVVFGPMK
-342 SLSEPTKSKPDDE
+342 SLSEPTQNKPDDE

-367 KAPQSAET
+367 KEPQSAET

-430 PEEEQMMLSG
+430 PEDEQMVLSG

-463 AEKKKKFVLLGG
+463 AEKKKKFVLLSGL
-475 IGDDEPQ
+475 GDDEPQ
-482 EDEDQP
+482 EDENL
-488 EEEEEEPDEQ
+488 
-498 PEEKKKRSEKAPL
+498 PEEKGDEPEEQHEKKKKHSEKAPL

-543 EGVSLLLLLVPK
+543 EGVSLLLLLIPK

-595 GVKALANGRVTG
+595 GVKALANGHVTG

-612 LTFVLAFVQAILS
+612 LTFILALVQTILS

-785 KLNSDGGMIAGYDA
+785 KLNSEGGMIAGYDA

-974 ARFGIAQKDVKMTLS
+974 ARFGIAQKDIKMTLS

-1002 VNSAPAKVMHDGSAR
+1002 VDSAPAKVMHDGSAR

-1059 FAFVSPLTAVIVQT
+1059 FAFVSPLTAVIVQA

>member
-1 MENKPSDKQ
+1 MENKPSDKR
-10 SNMPLDKILYRV
+10 SNMPLDKVLYQV
-22 AKIESDRGEPDKIW
+22 AKIEHDSGEPDKIW
-36 AITDI
+36 KITDI
-41 DDLIASTDTDS
+41 DDLIASTDADS
-52 ATLYD
+52 TALDY

-71 NRYSDDDTSSE
+71 NRYSDDDISSE
-82 REPIYADP
+82 YETIYTDP
-90 NEPESEPDEEPE
+90 KEPESEPDEEPE
-102 AELAEPETPAD
+102 PEEAEPENPAD
-113 EPEAPAETESEEPA
+113 EPEASAEAETEEPA
-127 ALAESDEA
+127 EPAESDEA
-135 EQTAEN
+135 EQTVEN
-141 EESIETEKLE
+141 KEPVSEVSFAKPEETES
-151 EPASEAS
+151 ASES
-158 FAESEE
+158 
-164 TQSAGETYFTQSE
+164 YFE
-177 SEAAAEAPEEP
+177 SEAATESPAEP
-188 EEAEAVQGSADE
+188 EETEAVQESVDE
-200 AESEAEEAA
+200 IEPEAEEVK
-209 AEEVAADESEDI
+209 AEEVPADESEDI
-221 YSDSKFELSVV
+221 YSDSKIELSVV
-232 KTDSEDEEATQETE
+232 KADGEDDNIQESE
-246 PKNEADTDESDES
+246 PKDEVDTDESNKTEES
-259 NGTDDPDNSDN
+259 DNSDN

-282 AEEPQSEDEAE
+282 DEDEAE

-312 PSEKPEEDSERESRA
+312 PTEEPEEDSERESRA

-342 SLSEPTKSKPDDE
+342 SLSEPTQNKPDDE

-440 FGEEPETEKID
+440 FGEEPEAEKID

-475 IGDDEPQ
+475 LGDDEPQ
-482 EDEDQP
+482 EDENL
-488 EEEEEEPDEQ
+488 
-498 PEEKKKRSEKAPL
+498 PEEKEYEPEEQHEKKRKHSEKAPL

-543 EGVSLLLLLVPK
+543 EGVSLLLLLIPK

-612 LTFVLAFVQAILS
+612 LTFILALVQTILS

-639 CAAAIFALLMTAE
+639 CAATIFALLMTAE

-785 KLNSDGGMIAGYDA
+785 KLNSEGGMIAGYDA

-974 ARFGIAQKDVKMTLS
+974 ARFGIAQKDIKMTLS

-1002 VNSAPAKVMHDGSAR
+1002 VDSAPAKVMHDGSAR

-1059 FAFVSPLTAVIVQT
+1059 FAFVSPLTAVIVQA

>member
-1 MENKPSDKQ
+1 
-10 SNMPLDKILYRV
+10 MPLDKVLYQV
-22 AKIESDRGEPDKIW
+22 AKIEHDSGEPDKIW
-36 AITDI
+36 EITDI
-41 DDLIASTDTDS
+41 DDLIASTDADS
-52 ATLYD
+52 TALDY

-71 NRYSDDDTSSE
+71 NRYSDDDISSE
-82 REPIYADP
+82 YETIYTDP
-90 NEPESEPDEEPE
+90 KEPESEPDEEPE
-102 AELAEPETPAD
+102 PEEAEPEIPAD
-113 EPEAPAETESEEPA
+113 EPEASAEAETEEPA
-127 ALAESDEA
+127 EPAESDEA
-135 EQTAEN
+135 EQTVEN
-141 EESIETEKLE
+141 KEPVSEVSFAKPEETE
-151 EPASEAS
+151 
-158 FAESEE
+158 
-164 TQSAGETYFTQSE
+164 SAGESYFTEPE
-177 SEAAAEAPEEP
+177 SKAATEAPAEP
-188 EEAEAVQGSADE
+188 EETEAAQESADE
-200 AESEAEEAA
+200 IEPEAEEVK
-209 AEEVAADESEDI
+209 AEEVPADESEDI
-221 YSDSKFELSVV
+221 YSDSKLELSVV
-232 KTDSEDEEATQETE
+232 KADGEDDDIQESE
-246 PKNEADTDESDES
+246 PKDEVDTDESNKTDES
-259 NGTDDPDNSDN
+259 DNSDN

-282 AEEPQSEDEAE
+282 DEDKAE

-312 PSEKPEEDSERESRA
+312 PTEEPEEDSERESRA

-342 SLSEPTKSKPDDE
+342 SLSEPTQNKPDDE

-463 AEKKKKFVLLGG
+463 AEKKKKFVLLSGL
-475 IGDDEPQ
+475 GDDEPQ
-482 EDEDQP
+482 EDENL
-488 EEEEEEPDEQ
+488 
-498 PEEKKKRSEKAPL
+498 PEEKEDEPEEQPKKKKKHSEKAPL

-543 EGVSLLLLLVPK
+543 EGVSLLLLLIPK

-612 LTFVLAFVQAILS
+612 LTFILALVQTILS

-785 KLNSDGGMIAGYDA
+785 KLNSEGGMIAGYDA

-842 VAIVLKSGGPLT
+842 VAIVLKSCGT
-854 DVFNRIIGGSTELLP
+854 IQSVSTRMIGGSTELLP

-933 MFVFNYAEDASLKD
+933 MFVFNYAEDSSLKD

-974 ARFGIAQKDVKMTLS
+974 ARFGIAQKDIKMTLS

-1002 VNSAPAKVMHDGSAR
+1002 VDSAPAKVMHDGSAR

-1059 FAFVSPLTAVIVQT
+1059 FAFVSPLTAVIVQA

>member
-1 MENKPSDKQ
+1 
-10 SNMPLDKILYRV
+10 MPLDKVLYQV
-22 AKIESDRGEPDKIW
+22 AKIEHDSGEPDKIW
-36 AITDI
+36 KITDI
-41 DDLIASTDTDS
+41 DDLIASTGADS
-52 ATLYD
+52 TALDY

-71 NRYSDDDTSSE
+71 NRYSDDDISSE
-82 REPIYADP
+82 YETIYTDPKEPKSEPDEET
-90 NEPESEPDEEPE
+90 EPESEPEN
-102 AELAEPETPAD
+102 PAD
-113 EPEAPAETESEEPA
+113 EPEASAEAETEEPA
-127 ALAESDEA
+127 EPEESDEA
-135 EQTAEN
+135 AQTVEN
-141 EESIETEKLE
+141 KEPVSEVSFAKPEETE
-151 EPASEAS
+151 
-158 FAESEE
+158 
-164 TQSAGETYFTQSE
+164 SAGESYFE
-177 SEAAAEAPEEP
+177 SEAAIESPAEP
-188 EEAEAVQGSADE
+188 EEAEAAQESADE
-200 AESEAEEAA
+200 AETESKDVK
-209 AEEVAADESEDI
+209 AEEVPADENEDI

-232 KTDSEDEEATQETE
+232 KADSEDDDIQESETE
-246 PKNEADTDESDES
+246 NEDNTDESDES
-259 NGTDDPDNSDN
+259 NETDEQNKDDN

-282 AEEPQSEDEAE
+282 DEDEAE

-312 PSEKPEEDSERESRA
+312 PTEEPEEDSERESRA

-342 SLSEPTKSKPDDE
+342 SLSEPTQNKPDDE

-367 KAPQSAET
+367 KEPQSAET

-463 AEKKKKFVLLGG
+463 AEKKKKFVLLSGL
-475 IGDDEPQ
+475 GDDEPQ
-482 EDEDQP
+482 EDENL
-488 EEEEEEPDEQ
+488 
-498 PEEKKKRSEKAPL
+498 PEEKGDEPEEQHEKKKKHSEKAPL

-543 EGVSLLLLLVPK
+543 EGVSLLLLLIPK

-612 LTFVLAFVQAILS
+612 LTFILALVQTILS

-785 KLNSDGGMIAGYDA
+785 KLNSEGGMIAGYDA

-974 ARFGIAQKDVKMTLS
+974 ARFGIAQKDIKMTLS

-1002 VNSAPAKVMHDGSAR
+1002 VDSAPAKVMHDGSAR

-1059 FAFVSPLTAVIVQT
+1059 FAFVSPLTAVIVQA

>member
-1 MENKPSDKQ
+1 
-10 SNMPLDKILYRV
+10 MPLDKVLYQV
-22 AKIESDRGEPDKIW
+22 AKIEHDSGEPDKIW
-36 AITDI
+36 KITDI
-41 DDLIASTDTDS
+41 DDLIASTDADS
-52 ATLYD
+52 TALDY

-71 NRYSDDDTSSE
+71 NRYSDDDISSE
-82 REPIYADP
+82 YETIYTDP
-90 NEPESEPDEEPE
+90 KEPESEPDEEPE
-102 AELAEPETPAD
+102 PEEAEPENPAD
-113 EPEAPAETESEEPA
+113 EPEASAEAETEEPA
-127 ALAESDEA
+127 EPAESDEA
-135 EQTAEN
+135 EQTVEN
-141 EESIETEKLE
+141 KEPVSEVSFAKPEETE
-151 EPASEAS
+151 
-158 FAESEE
+158 
-164 TQSAGETYFTQSE
+164 SAGESYFE
-177 SEAAAEAPEEP
+177 SEAVTESPAEP
-188 EEAEAVQGSADE
+188 EEAEAAQESADE
-200 AESEAEEAA
+200 IEPEAEEVK
-209 AEEVAADESEDI
+209 AEKVPADESEDI
-221 YSDSKFELSVV
+221 YSDSEFELSVV
-232 KTDSEDEEATQETE
+232 KADGEDDDIQESE
-246 PKNEADTDESDES
+246 PKDEVDTDESNKTDES
-259 NGTDDPDNSDN
+259 DNSDN

-282 AEEPQSEDEAE
+282 DEDEAE

-312 PSEKPEEDSERESRA
+312 PTEEPEEDSERESRA

-342 SLSEPTKSKPDDE
+342 SLSEPTQNKPDDE

-408 SGDDKPASIED
+408 SEDDKPASIED

-475 IGDDEPQ
+475 LGDDEPQ
-482 EDEDQP
+482 EDENL
-488 EEEEEEPDEQ
+488 
-498 PEEKKKRSEKAPL
+498 PEEKEDEPEEQPKKKRKHSEKAPL

-543 EGVSLLLLLVPK
+543 EGVSLLLLLIPK

-612 LTFVLAFVQAILS
+612 LTFILALVQTILS

-639 CAAAIFALLMTAE
+639 CTAAIFALLMTAE

-785 KLNSDGGMIAGYDA
+785 KLNSEGGMIAGYDA

-955 GFSLVV
+955 GFSLIV

-974 ARFGIAQKDVKMTLS
+974 ARFGIAQKDIKMTLS

-1002 VNSAPAKVMHDGSAR
+1002 VDSAPAKVMHDGSAR

>member
-1 MENKPSDKQ
+1 
-10 SNMPLDKILYRV
+10 MPLDKVLYQV
-22 AKIESDRGEPDKIW
+22 AKIEHDSGEPDKIW
-36 AITDI
+36 KITDI
-41 DDLIASTDTDS
+41 DDLIASTDADS
-52 ATLYD
+52 TALDY

-71 NRYSDDDTSSE
+71 NRYSDDDISSE
-82 REPIYADP
+82 YETIYTDP
-90 NEPESEPDEEPE
+90 KEPESEPDEEPE
-102 AELAEPETPAD
+102 PEEAEPENPAD
-113 EPEAPAETESEEPA
+113 EPEVSAEAEAEEPA
-127 ALAESDEA
+127 EPAESDEA
-135 EQTAEN
+135 EQTVEN
-141 EESIETEKLE
+141 KEPVSEVSFAKPEETE
-151 EPASEAS
+151 
-158 FAESEE
+158 
-164 TQSAGETYFTQSE
+164 SAGESYFE
-177 SEAAAEAPEEP
+177 SEAATESPAEP
-188 EEAEAVQGSADE
+188 EETEAVQESADE
-200 AESEAEEAA
+200 IEPEAEEVK
-209 AEEVAADESEDI
+209 AEEVPADESEDI

-232 KTDSEDEEATQETE
+232 KADGEDDDIQESE
-246 PKNEADTDESDES
+246 PKDEVDTDESNKTDES
-259 NGTDDPDNSDN
+259 DNSDN

-282 AEEPQSEDEAE
+282 DEDEAE

-312 PSEKPEEDSERESRA
+312 PTEEPEEDSERESRA

-342 SLSEPTKSKPDDE
+342 SLSEPTQNKPDDE

-475 IGDDEPQ
+475 LGDDEPQ
-482 EDEDQP
+482 EDENL
-488 EEEEEEPDEQ
+488 
-498 PEEKKKRSEKAPL
+498 PEEKEDEPEEQPKKKRKHSEKAPL

-543 EGVSLLLLLVPK
+543 EGVSLLLLLIPK

-612 LTFVLAFVQAILS
+612 LTFILALVQTILS

-686 DAFEVGRAL
+686 VAFEVGRAL

-785 KLNSDGGMIAGYDA
+785 KLNSEGGMIAGYDA

-933 MFVFNYAEDASLKD
+933 MFVFNYAEDTSLKD

-974 ARFGIAQKDVKMTLS
+974 ARFGIAQKDIKMTLS

-1002 VNSAPAKVMHDGSAR
+1002 VDSAPAKVMHDGSAR

>member
-1 MENKPSDKQ
+1 MENRSSDKR
-10 SNMPLDKILYRV
+10 SKISLDRV
-22 AKIESDRGEPDKIW
+22 LREVAELENSRGEPDRIW
-36 AITDI
+36 SLSDI
-41 DDLIASTDTDS
+41 DDLLASTDTDS
-52 ATLYD
+52 SSPADED
-57 DDDDELLMSIAYYK
+57 DTELLTSIDYYK
-71 NRYSDDDTSSE
+71 DRYSDDDTSSE
-82 REPIYADP
+82 YETIYTQKDA
-90 NEPESEPDEEPE
+90 EEPADRTAE
-102 AELAEPETPAD
+102 PVKEPVAELAD
-113 EPEAPAETESEEPA
+113 EPEAEPEIPSAEAEIAAEPEIEESAESDDAEQADEESVEDEEPVSEESFSELEETESVG
-127 ALAESDEA
+127 ES
-135 EQTAEN
+135 
-141 EESIETEKLE
+141 
-151 EPASEAS
+151 
-158 FAESEE
+158 
-164 TQSAGETYFTQSE
+164 YFTE
-177 SEAAAEAPEEP
+177 SAAEVPAEP
-188 EEAEAVQGSADE
+188 EEAEAVQESADE
-200 AESEAEEAA
+200 AETESEDVKAEEA
-209 AEEVAADESEDI
+209 AADESEDI

-232 KTDSEDEEATQETE
+232 KADGEDDDVH
-246 PKNEADTDESDES
+246 KSDNEIDTDESDES
-259 NGTDDPDNSDN
+259 DEPNKDNN

-282 AEEPQSEDEAE
+282 DEEPQDEDEAE
-293 KKPTVEELFGAP
+293 KKPTVEELFGTP

-312 PSEKPEEDSERESRA
+312 PTEKPEEDSERESRA

-342 SLSEPTKSKPDDE
+342 SLSEPTQNKPDDE
-355 YKTKLMTAIGSA
+355 YKTKLMAAIGSA
-367 KAPQSAET
+367 KESQSAET

-408 SGDDKPASIED
+408 SEDGRTASIED

-451 EDELRSELDKKR
+451 EDELRNELDKKR
-463 AEKKKKFVLLGG
+463 AEKKKKFVLLSGL
-475 IGDDEPQ
+475 GDDEPQ
-482 EDEDQP
+482 EDENLP
-488 EEEEEEPDEQ
+488 EEKEKEDESGEQ
-498 PEEKKKRSEKAPL
+498 PEKKKKHSEKAPL

-595 GVKALANGRVTG
+595 GIKALANGRVTG

-612 LTFVLAFVQAILS
+612 LTFILALVQTILS

-785 KLNSDGGMIAGYDA
+785 KLNAEGGMIAGYDA

-1002 VNSAPAKVMHDGSAR
+1002 VDSAPAKVMHDGSAR

-1059 FAFVSPLTAVIVQT
+1059 FAFVSPLTAVVVQA

>member
-1 MENKPSDKQ
+1 MENKSSDRQGKI
-10 SNMPLDKILYRV
+10 SLDKIVREIAEL
-22 AKIESDRGEPDKIW
+22 ESSRGEPDKIW
-36 AITDI
+36 SLSDI
-41 DDLIASTDTDS
+41 DELIASTNAVSPVPADE
-52 ATLYD
+52 D
-57 DDDDELLMSIAYYK
+57 DAELLTSIQYYEDA
-71 NRYSDDDTSSE
+71 YSDDKASGYESV
-82 REPIYADP
+82 REP
-90 NEPESEPDEEPE
+90 EPEPEYEHEET
-102 AELAEPETPAD
+102 AEPEQGAD
-113 EPEAPAETESEEPA
+113 EPDVDISDKTEDEAPAEPEEANEAPA
-127 ALAESDEA
+127 EEDDEA
-135 EQTAEN
+135 PVEDAV
-141 EESIETEKLE
+141 SEKTDSVPVE
-151 EPASEAS
+151 V
-158 FAESEE
+158 
-164 TQSAGETYFTQSE
+164 
-177 SEAAAEAPEEP
+177 EAPEEEP
-188 EEAEAVQGSADE
+188 DGVPAEAADE
-200 AESEAEEAA
+200 ALAEDSEE
-209 AEEVAADESEDI
+209 I
-221 YSDSKFELSVV
+221 YSDSKFELSVAESDG
-232 KTDSEDEEATQETE
+232 DSDT
-246 PKNEADTDESDES
+246 DTDE
-259 NGTDDPDNSDN
+259 NR
-270 ILTLHGEEEESE
+270 E
-282 AEEPQSEDEAE
+282 AEREKVVPLNGEDETPQDGAEE

-305 ASRYFGE
+305 AARYFGE
-312 PSEKPEEDSERESRA
+312 PAEETEDDSENEERA
-327 IPGLFGDTVVFGPMK
+327 VPGLFDDTVVFGPMK
-342 SLSEPTKSKPDDE
+342 TLSEPTRKDGDE
-355 YKTKLMTAIGSA
+355 YKTKLISAIGSA
-367 KAPQSAET
+367 NAPQSSET

-395 PLPQVIPAEEFVG
+395 PLPKVIPAEDFVG
-408 SGDDKPASIED
+408 SENDAASSIED
-419 QPFTNPAAGNQ
+419 RPFINPAAENR

-451 EDELRSELDKKR
+451 EDELRDELSKKR
-463 AEKKKKFVLLGG
+463 AEKKKKFVLLSNL
-475 IGDDEPQ
+475 DENEPQ
-482 EDEDQP
+482 Q
-488 EEEEEEPDEQ
+488 EESR
-498 PEEKKKRSEKAPL
+498 PEEKAEEPEELPKKKEKRSEKAPL

-518 RGRVYNSLKNAASQ
+518 RGRIYNSLKNAATQ
-532 FKTSVI
+532 LKTSAI
-538 GLCVL
+538 GLCVI
-543 EGVSLLLLLVPK
+543 EGVALLLLLVPK

-569 GGAGLAAANIVLLL
+569 GGAGLAAANLVLLL
-583 ASFYLAFPNILS
+583 ASFYLAFPCILS
-595 GVKALANGRVTG
+595 GMKALTKGRVTG
-607 GAVGG
+607 GAAGG
-612 LTFVLAFVQAILS
+612 ITFILALVQTVLS

-630 PEGASGMFY
+630 PEGASGVFY
-639 CAAAIFALLMTAE
+639 CSAAVFALLMTAE
-652 NSSRGTARVMQNFLF
+652 NGSRGSARVMQNFLF

-686 DAFEVGRAL
+686 DAFEVGRSL

-701 ILYSGRVEFPA
+701 ILYSGKVKFPA
-712 DFIKNS
+712 EFIKNS

-724 DSCIKRSLIISS
+724 DSCVKRSLIISS

-750 KDIFQAFGVLT
+750 RDFFQAFGVLT

-785 KLNSDGGMIAGYDA
+785 KLNSEGGMIAGYDA
-799 ALECSEAVAASV
+799 AVECSEAVAAAV

-906 PLKSEEDKVKRNG
+906 PLKSDEDKVKRNG

-933 MFVFNYAEDASLKD
+933 MFVFNYAEDASLKE
-947 SINEMADN
+947 SLNEMADN

-974 ARFGIAQKDVKMTLS
+974 ARFGIAQKDIKMTFS

-1002 VNSAPAKVMHDGSAR
+1002 VDSAPAKVMHDGSAR

-1028 LANFASRWAVFALIV
+1028 LANFASRWAVFALIM

-1059 FAFVSPLTAVIVQT
+1059 FAFVSPLTAVTVQCAT
-1073 AIVAFSVILE
+1073 VLFSVILE
-1083 KFKR
+1083 KFKK

>member
-1 MENKPSDKQ
+1 
-10 SNMPLDKILYRV
+10 MPLDKVLYQV
-22 AKIESDRGEPDKIW
+22 AKIEHDSGEPDKIW
-36 AITDI
+36 EITDI
-41 DDLIASTDTDS
+41 DDLIASTDADS
-52 ATLYD
+52 TALDY

-71 NRYSDDDTSSE
+71 NRYSDDDISSE
-82 REPIYADP
+82 YETIYTDP
-90 NEPESEPDEEPE
+90 KEPESEPDEEPE
-102 AELAEPETPAD
+102 PEEAEPENPAD
-113 EPEAPAETESEEPA
+113 EPEASAEAETEEPA
-127 ALAESDEA
+127 EPVESDEA
-135 EQTAEN
+135 EQTVEN
-141 EESIETEKLE
+141 KEPVSEVSFAKPEETE
-151 EPASEAS
+151 
-158 FAESEE
+158 
-164 TQSAGETYFTQSE
+164 SAGESYFE
-177 SEAAAEAPEEP
+177 SEAVTESPAEP
-188 EEAEAVQGSADE
+188 EEAEAAQESADE
-200 AESEAEEAA
+200 IEPEAEEVK
-209 AEEVAADESEDI
+209 AEKVPADESEDI
-221 YSDSKFELSVV
+221 YSDSEFELSVV
-232 KTDSEDEEATQETE
+232 KADGEDDDIQESE
-246 PKNEADTDESDES
+246 PKDEVDTDESNKTDES
-259 NGTDDPDNSDN
+259 DNSDN

-282 AEEPQSEDEAE
+282 DEDEAE

-312 PSEKPEEDSERESRA
+312 PTEEPEEDSERESRA

-342 SLSEPTKSKPDDE
+342 SLSEPTQNKPDDE

-408 SGDDKPASIED
+408 SEDDKPASIED

-475 IGDDEPQ
+475 LGDDEPQ
-482 EDEDQP
+482 EDENL
-488 EEEEEEPDEQ
+488 
-498 PEEKKKRSEKAPL
+498 PEEKEDEPEEQPKKKRKHSEKAPL

-518 RGRVYNSLKNAASQ
+518 RGRVYNILKNAASQ

-543 EGVSLLLLLVPK
+543 EGVSLLLLLIPK

-612 LTFVLAFVQAILS
+612 LTFILALVQTILS

-785 KLNSDGGMIAGYDA
+785 KLNSEGGMIAGYDA

-974 ARFGIAQKDVKMTLS
+974 ARFGIAQKDIKMTLS

-1002 VNSAPAKVMHDGSAR
+1002 VDSAPAKVMHDGSAR

-1059 FAFVSPLTAVIVQT
+1059 FAFVSPLTAVIVQA

>member
-1 MENKPSDKQ
+1 
-10 SNMPLDKILYRV
+10 MPLDKVLYQV
-22 AKIESDRGEPDKIW
+22 AKIEHDSGEPDKIW
-36 AITDI
+36 EITDI
-41 DDLIASTDTDS
+41 DDLIASTDADS
-52 ATLYD
+52 TALDY

-71 NRYSDDDTSSE
+71 NRYSDDDISSE
-82 REPIYADP
+82 YETIYTDP
-90 NEPESEPDEEPE
+90 KEPESEPDEEPE
-102 AELAEPETPAD
+102 PEEAEPENPAD
-113 EPEAPAETESEEPA
+113 EPEASAEAETEEPA
-127 ALAESDEA
+127 EPVESDEA
-135 EQTAEN
+135 EQTVEN
-141 EESIETEKLE
+141 KEPVSEVSFAKPEETE
-151 EPASEAS
+151 
-158 FAESEE
+158 
-164 TQSAGETYFTQSE
+164 SAGESYFE
-177 SEAAAEAPEEP
+177 SEAVTESPAEP
-188 EEAEAVQGSADE
+188 EEAEAAQESADE
-200 AESEAEEAA
+200 IEPEAEEVK
-209 AEEVAADESEDI
+209 AEKVPADESEDI
-221 YSDSKFELSVV
+221 YSDSEFELSVV
-232 KTDSEDEEATQETE
+232 KADGEDDDIQESE
-246 PKNEADTDESDES
+246 PKDEVDTDESNKTDES
-259 NGTDDPDNSDN
+259 DNSDN

-282 AEEPQSEDEAE
+282 DEDEAE

-312 PSEKPEEDSERESRA
+312 PTEEPEEDSERESRA

-342 SLSEPTKSKPDDE
+342 SLSEPTQNKPDDE

-408 SGDDKPASIED
+408 SEDDKPASIED

-475 IGDDEPQ
+475 LGDDEPQ
-482 EDEDQP
+482 EDENL
-488 EEEEEEPDEQ
+488 
-498 PEEKKKRSEKAPL
+498 PEEKEDEPEEQPKKKRKHSEKAPL

-543 EGVSLLLLLVPK
+543 EGVSLLLLLIPK

-612 LTFVLAFVQAILS
+612 LTFILALVQTILS

-785 KLNSDGGMIAGYDA
+785 KLNSEGGMIAGYDA

-869 PVRDMI
+869 PVCDMI

-974 ARFGIAQKDVKMTLS
+974 ARFGIAQKDIKMTLS

-1002 VNSAPAKVMHDGSAR
+1002 VDSAPAKVMHDGSAR

-1059 FAFVSPLTAVIVQT
+1059 FAFVSPLTAVIVQA

>member
-1 MENKPSDKQ
+1 
-10 SNMPLDKILYRV
+10 MPLDKVLYQV
-22 AKIESDRGEPDKIW
+22 AKIEHDSGEPDKIW
-36 AITDI
+36 KITDI
-41 DDLIASTDTDS
+41 DDLIASTDADS
-52 ATLYD
+52 TALDY

-71 NRYSDDDTSSE
+71 NRYSDDDISSE
-82 REPIYADP
+82 YETIYTDP
-90 NEPESEPDEEPE
+90 KEPESEPDEEPE
-102 AELAEPETPAD
+102 PEEAEPEIPAD
-113 EPEAPAETESEEPA
+113 EPEASAEAETEEPA
-127 ALAESDEA
+127 EPAESDEA
-135 EQTAEN
+135 EQTVEN
-141 EESIETEKLE
+141 KEPVSEVSFANPEETE
-151 EPASEAS
+151 
-158 FAESEE
+158 
-164 TQSAGETYFTQSE
+164 SAGESYFE
-177 SEAAAEAPEEP
+177 SEAATESPAEP
-188 EEAEAVQGSADE
+188 EETEAVQESADE
-200 AESEAEEAA
+200 IEPEAEDVK
-209 AEEVAADESEDI
+209 AEEVPADESEDI
-221 YSDSKFELSVV
+221 YSDSEFELSVV
-232 KTDSEDEEATQETE
+232 KTDGEDDDIQESE
-246 PKNEADTDESDES
+246 PKDEVDTDESNKTDES
-259 NGTDDPDNSDN
+259 DNSDN
-270 ILTLHGEEEESE
+270 ILTLHGEEEESGD
-282 AEEPQSEDEAE
+282 EDEAE

-312 PSEKPEEDSERESRA
+312 PTEEPEEDSERESRA

-342 SLSEPTKSKPDDE
+342 SLSEPTQNKPDDE

-475 IGDDEPQ
+475 LGDDEPQ
-482 EDEDQP
+482 EDENL
-488 EEEEEEPDEQ
+488 
-498 PEEKKKRSEKAPL
+498 PEEKEYELEEQHEKKRKHSEKAPL

-543 EGVSLLLLLVPK
+543 EGVSLLLLLIPK

-612 LTFVLAFVQAILS
+612 LTFILALVQTILS

-785 KLNSDGGMIAGYDA
+785 KLNSEGGMIAGYDA

-974 ARFGIAQKDVKMTLS
+974 ARFGIAQKDIKMTLS

-1002 VNSAPAKVMHDGSAR
+1002 VDSAPAKVMHDGSAR

>member
-1 MENKPSDKQ
+1 MENRSSDKR
-10 SNMPLDKILYRV
+10 SKISLDRV
-22 AKIESDRGEPDKIW
+22 LREVAELENSRGEPDRIW
-36 AITDI
+36 SLSDI
-41 DDLIASTDTDS
+41 DDLLASTDTDS
-52 ATLYD
+52 TAPADED
-57 DDDDELLMSIAYYK
+57 DTELLSSIQYYEG
-71 NRYSDDDTSSE
+71 RYSDDDTPS
-82 REPIYADP
+82 
-90 NEPESEPDEEPE
+90 ESEPVYTQQGAEEPE
-102 AELAEPETPAD
+102 AEIAAEPDAEVLSVEAEAAAEPEVEKSVESNEAEQTDKESDEVEEAEESASEISSSELNTTEEPVDETSSEEPAN
-113 EPEAPAETESEEPA
+113 EETAEAPAEPEKAEA
-127 ALAESDEA
+127 AQEIANEA
-135 EQTAEN
+135 EPEV
-141 EESIETEKLE
+141 E
-151 EPASEAS
+151 
-158 FAESEE
+158 
-164 TQSAGETYFTQSE
+164 
-177 SEAAAEAPEEP
+177 EAPI
-188 EEAEAVQGSADE
+188 
-200 AESEAEEAA
+200 EEAA
-209 AEEVAADESEDI
+209 ADESADI
-221 YSDSKFELSVV
+221 YSDSKLELSVV
-232 KTDSEDEEATQETE
+232 KADGEDDDIH
-246 PKNEADTDESDES
+246 KSDK
-259 NGTDDPDNSDN
+259 DNN
-270 ILTLHGEEEESE
+270 ILTLHGEEEE
-282 AEEPQSEDEAE
+282 PKDEDEAE

-312 PSEKPEEDSERESRA
+312 PSETPEEDSERESRA

-342 SLSEPTKSKPDDE
+342 SLSESAKNKPDDE
-355 YKTKLMTAIGSA
+355 YKTKLMAAIGSA
-367 KAPQSAET
+367 KEPQSAET

-451 EDELRSELDKKR
+451 EDELRNELDKKR
-463 AEKKKKFVLLGG
+463 AEKKKKFVLLSGL
-475 IGDDEPQ
+475 GDDEPQ
-482 EDEDQP
+482 EDENL
-488 EEEEEEPDEQ
+488 
-498 PEEKKKRSEKAPL
+498 PEEKEDEPEKQPEKKKKHSEKAPL

-612 LTFVLAFVQAILS
+612 LTFILALVQTILS

-652 NSSRGTARVMQNFLF
+652 NSIRGTARVMQNFLF

-785 KLNSDGGMIAGYDA
+785 KLNSEGGMIAGYDA

-947 SINEMADN
+947 SINEMSDN

-974 ARFGIAQKDVKMTLS
+974 ARFGIAQKDIKMTLS

-1002 VNSAPAKVMHDGSAR
+1002 VDSAPAKVMHDGSAR

-1059 FAFVSPLTAVIVQT
+1059 FAFVSPLTAVVVQA

-1083 KFKR
+1083 KFKK

>member
-1 MENKPSDKQ
+1 
-10 SNMPLDKILYRV
+10 MPLDKVLYQV
-22 AKIESDRGEPDKIW
+22 AKIEHDSGEPDKIW
-36 AITDI
+36 KITDI
-41 DDLIASTDTDS
+41 DDLIASTDADS
-52 ATLYD
+52 TALDY

-71 NRYSDDDTSSE
+71 NRYSDDDISSE
-82 REPIYADP
+82 YETIYTDP
-90 NEPESEPDEEPE
+90 KEPESEPDEEPE
-102 AELAEPETPAD
+102 PEEAEPENPAD
-113 EPEAPAETESEEPA
+113 EAEASAEAETEEPA
-127 ALAESDEA
+127 EPAESDEA
-135 EQTAEN
+135 EQTVEN
-141 EESIETEKLE
+141 KEPVSGVSFAKPEETE
-151 EPASEAS
+151 
-158 FAESEE
+158 
-164 TQSAGETYFTQSE
+164 SAGESYFE
-177 SEAAAEAPEEP
+177 SEAATESPAEP
-188 EEAEAVQGSADE
+188 EETEAAQESADE
-200 AESEAEEAA
+200 IEPEAEEVK
-209 AEEVAADESEDI
+209 AEEVPADESEDI
-221 YSDSKFELSVV
+221 YSDSKIELSVV
-232 KTDSEDEEATQETE
+232 KADGEDDDIQESE
-246 PKNEADTDESDES
+246 PKDEVDTDESNKTDES
-259 NGTDDPDNSDN
+259 DNSGN

-282 AEEPQSEDEAE
+282 DEDEAE

-312 PSEKPEEDSERESRA
+312 PTEEPEEDSERESRA

-342 SLSEPTKSKPDDE
+342 TLSEPTQNKPDDE

-475 IGDDEPQ
+475 LGDDEPQ
-482 EDEDQP
+482 EDENPP
-488 EEEEEEPDEQ
+488 EEKEDEPEEQ
-498 PEEKKKRSEKAPL
+498 PEKKRKHSEKAPL

-543 EGVSLLLLLVPK
+543 EGVSLLLLLIPK

-612 LTFVLAFVQAILS
+612 LTFILALVQTILS

-785 KLNSDGGMIAGYDA
+785 KLNSEGGMIAGYDA

-811 DSADLFDRAACE
+811 DGADLFDRAACE

-974 ARFGIAQKDVKMTLS
+974 ARFGIAQKDIKMTLS

-1002 VNSAPAKVMHDGSAR
+1002 VDSAPAKVMHDGSAR

>member
-1 MENKPSDKQ
+1 
-10 SNMPLDKILYRV
+10 MPLDKVLYQV
-22 AKIESDRGEPDKIW
+22 AKIEHDSGEPDKIW
-36 AITDI
+36 KITDI
-41 DDLIASTDTDS
+41 DDLIASTDADS
-52 ATLYD
+52 TALDY

-71 NRYSDDDTSSE
+71 NRYSDDDISSE
-82 REPIYADP
+82 YETIYTDP
-90 NEPESEPDEEPE
+90 KEPESEPDEEPE
-102 AELAEPETPAD
+102 PEEAEPEIPAD
-113 EPEAPAETESEEPA
+113 EPEASAEAETEEPA
-127 ALAESDEA
+127 EPAESDEA
-135 EQTAEN
+135 EQTVEN
-141 EESIETEKLE
+141 KEPVSEVSFANPEETE
-151 EPASEAS
+151 
-158 FAESEE
+158 
-164 TQSAGETYFTQSE
+164 SAGESYFE
-177 SEAAAEAPEEP
+177 SEAATESPAEP
-188 EEAEAVQGSADE
+188 EETEAVQESADE
-200 AESEAEEAA
+200 IEPEAEEVK
-209 AEEVAADESEDI
+209 AEEVPADESEDI
-221 YSDSKFELSVV
+221 YSDSEFELSVV
-232 KTDSEDEEATQETE
+232 KTDGEDDDIQESE
-246 PKNEADTDESDES
+246 PKDEVDTDESNKTDES
-259 NGTDDPDNSDN
+259 DNSDN
-270 ILTLHGEEEESE
+270 ILTLHGEEEESGD
-282 AEEPQSEDEAE
+282 EDEAE

-312 PSEKPEEDSERESRA
+312 PTEEPEEDSERESRA

-342 SLSEPTKSKPDDE
+342 SLSEPTQNKPDDE

-475 IGDDEPQ
+475 LGDDEPQ
-482 EDEDQP
+482 EDENL
-488 EEEEEEPDEQ
+488 
-498 PEEKKKRSEKAPL
+498 PEEKEDEPEEQPKKKRKHSEKAPL

-543 EGVSLLLLLVPK
+543 EGVSLLLLLIPK

-612 LTFVLAFVQAILS
+612 LTFILALVQTILS

-785 KLNSDGGMIAGYDA
+785 KLNSEGGMIAGYDA
-799 ALECSEAVAASV
+799 ALECSEAIAASV

-974 ARFGIAQKDVKMTLS
+974 ARFGIAQKDIKMTLS

-1002 VNSAPAKVMHDGSAR
+1002 VDSAPTKVMHDGSAR

-1059 FAFVSPLTAVIVQT
+1059 FAFVSPLTAVIVQA

>member
-1 MENKPSDKQ
+1 
-10 SNMPLDKILYRV
+10 MPLDKVLYQV
-22 AKIESDRGEPDKIW
+22 AKIEHDSGEPDKIW
-36 AITDI
+36 KITDI
-41 DDLIASTDTDS
+41 DDLIASTDADS
-52 ATLYD
+52 TALDY

-71 NRYSDDDTSSE
+71 NRYSDDDISSE
-82 REPIYADP
+82 YETIYTDP
-90 NEPESEPDEEPE
+90 KEPESEPDEEPE
-102 AELAEPETPAD
+102 PEEAEPEIPAD
-113 EPEAPAETESEEPA
+113 EPEASAEAETEEPA
-127 ALAESDEA
+127 EPAESDEA
-135 EQTAEN
+135 EQTVEN
-141 EESIETEKLE
+141 KEPVSEVSFANPEETE
-151 EPASEAS
+151 
-158 FAESEE
+158 
-164 TQSAGETYFTQSE
+164 SAGESYFE
-177 SEAAAEAPEEP
+177 SEAATESPAEP
-188 EEAEAVQGSADE
+188 EETEAVQESADE
-200 AESEAEEAA
+200 IEPEAEEVK
-209 AEEVAADESEDI
+209 AEEVPADESEDI
-221 YSDSKFELSVV
+221 YSDSEFELSVV
-232 KTDSEDEEATQETE
+232 KTDGEDDDIQESE
-246 PKNEADTDESDES
+246 PKDEVDTDESNKTDES
-259 NGTDDPDNSDN
+259 DNSDN
-270 ILTLHGEEEESE
+270 ILTLHGEEEESGD
-282 AEEPQSEDEAE
+282 EDEAE

-312 PSEKPEEDSERESRA
+312 PTEEPEEDSERESRA

-342 SLSEPTKSKPDDE
+342 SLSEPTQNKPDDE

-475 IGDDEPQ
+475 LGDDEPQ
-482 EDEDQP
+482 EDENL
-488 EEEEEEPDEQ
+488 
-498 PEEKKKRSEKAPL
+498 PEEKEYEPEEQHEKKRKHSEKAPL

-543 EGVSLLLLLVPK
+543 EGVSLLLLLIPK

-612 LTFVLAFVQAILS
+612 LTFILALVQTILS

-712 DFIKNS
+712 DFIKKS

-785 KLNSDGGMIAGYDA
+785 KLNSEGGMIAGYDA

-974 ARFGIAQKDVKMTLS
+974 ARFGIAQKDIKMTLS

-1002 VNSAPAKVMHDGSAR
+1002 VDSAPAKVMHDGSAR

>member
-1 MENKPSDKQ
+1 MENKPSDKR
-10 SNMPLDKILYRV
+10 SNMPLDKVLYQV
-22 AKIESDRGEPDKIW
+22 AKIEHDSGEPDKIW
-36 AITDI
+36 KITDI
-41 DDLIASTDTDS
+41 DDLIASTDADS
-52 ATLYD
+52 TALDY

-71 NRYSDDDTSSE
+71 NRYSDDDISSE
-82 REPIYADP
+82 YETIYTDP
-90 NEPESEPDEEPE
+90 KEPESEPDEEPE
-102 AELAEPETPAD
+102 SEEAEPENPAD
-113 EPEAPAETESEEPA
+113 EPEASAEAEAEEPAEPAESDVAEQTVENKEPVSEVPFAKPEETES
-127 ALAESDEA
+127 
-135 EQTAEN
+135 
-141 EESIETEKLE
+141 
-151 EPASEAS
+151 
-158 FAESEE
+158 
-164 TQSAGETYFTQSE
+164 AGESYFE
-177 SEAAAEAPEEP
+177 SEAATESPAEP
-188 EEAEAVQGSADE
+188 EETEAVQESADE
-200 AESEAEEAA
+200 IEPEAEEVK
-209 AEEVAADESEDI
+209 AEEVPADESKDI
-221 YSDSKFELSVV
+221 YSDSKIELSVV
-232 KTDSEDEEATQETE
+232 KADGEDDDIQESE
-246 PKNEADTDESDES
+246 PKDEVDTDESNKTDES
-259 NGTDDPDNSDN
+259 DNSDN

-282 AEEPQSEDEAE
+282 DEDEAE

-312 PSEKPEEDSERESRA
+312 PTEEPEEDSERESRA

-342 SLSEPTKSKPDDE
+342 SLSEPTQNKPDDE

-367 KAPQSAET
+367 KAPQSTET

-408 SGDDKPASIED
+408 SGDNKPASIED

-475 IGDDEPQ
+475 LGDDEPQ
-482 EDEDQP
+482 EDENLP
-488 EEEEEEPDEQ
+488 EEKEDEPEEQ
-498 PEEKKKRSEKAPL
+498 PEKKRKHSEKAPL

-543 EGVSLLLLLVPK
+543 EGVSLLLLLIPK

-612 LTFVLAFVQAILS
+612 LTFILALVQAILS

-630 PEGASGMFY
+630 PEGASGIFY

-785 KLNSDGGMIAGYDA
+785 KLNSEGGMIAGYDA
-799 ALECSEAVAASV
+799 ALECSEAVVASV

-974 ARFGIAQKDVKMTLS
+974 ARFGIAQKDIKMTLS

-1002 VNSAPAKVMHDGSAR
+1002 VDSAPAKVMHDGSAR

-1059 FAFVSPLTAVIVQT
+1059 FAFVSPLTAVIVQA

>member
-1 MENKPSDKQ
+1 MENKSSDRQGKI
-10 SNMPLDKILYRV
+10 SLDKIVREIAEL
-22 AKIESDRGEPDKIW
+22 ESSRGEPDKIW
-36 AITDI
+36 SLSDI
-41 DDLIASTDTDS
+41 DELIASTNAVSPVPADE
-52 ATLYD
+52 D
-57 DDDDELLMSIAYYK
+57 DAELLTSIQYYEDA
-71 NRYSDDDTSSE
+71 YSDDKAFGYE
-82 REPIYADP
+82 PVREP
-90 NEPESEPDEEPE
+90 EPEPEYEPE
-102 AELAEPETPAD
+102 ETAEPEQEAD
-113 EPEAPAETESEEPA
+113 EPDVDISDKTEDEVPAEPEEAVEAPAEEE
-127 ALAESDEA
+127 DEA
-135 EQTAEN
+135 PVEDAV
-141 EESIETEKLE
+141 SEKTDSVPVE
-151 EPASEAS
+151 V
-158 FAESEE
+158 
-164 TQSAGETYFTQSE
+164 
-177 SEAAAEAPEEP
+177 EAPEEEP
-188 EEAEAVQGSADE
+188 DGAPAEDADE
-200 AESEAEEAA
+200 ALAEDG
-209 AEEVAADESEDI
+209 EEI
-221 YSDSKFELSVV
+221 YSDSKFELSVAESDG
-232 KTDSEDEEATQETE
+232 DSDT
-246 PKNEADTDESDES
+246 DTDE
-259 NGTDDPDNSDN
+259 NR
-270 ILTLHGEEEESE
+270 E
-282 AEEPQSEDEAE
+282 AEREKVVPLNGEDETPQDGAEE

-305 ASRYFGE
+305 AARYFGE
-312 PSEKPEEDSERESRA
+312 PAEETEDDSENEERA
-327 IPGLFGDTVVFGPMK
+327 VPGLFDDTVVFGPMK
-342 SLSEPTKSKPDDE
+342 TLSEPTRKDGDE
-355 YKTKLMTAIGSA
+355 YKTKLISAIGSA
-367 KAPQSAET
+367 NAPQSSET

-395 PLPQVIPAEEFVG
+395 PLPKVIPAEDFVG
-408 SGDDKPASIED
+408 SENDTPFSIED
-419 QPFTNPAAGNQ
+419 RPFTNPAAENR

-451 EDELRSELDKKR
+451 EDELRDELSKKR
-463 AEKKKKFVLLGG
+463 AEKKKKFVLLSNF
-475 IGDDEPQ
+475 DENEPQ
-482 EDEDQP
+482 Q
-488 EEEEEEPDEQ
+488 EESR
-498 PEEKKKRSEKAPL
+498 PEEKAEEPEELPKKKEKRSEKAPL

-518 RGRVYNSLKNAASQ
+518 RGRIYNSLKNAATQ
-532 FKTSVI
+532 LKTSVI
-538 GLCVL
+538 GLCVI
-543 EGVSLLLLLVPK
+543 EGVALLLLLVPK

-569 GGAGLAAANIVLLL
+569 GGAGLAAANLVLLL
-583 ASFYLAFPNILS
+583 ASFYLAFPCILS
-595 GVKALANGRVTG
+595 GMKALTKGRVTG
-607 GAVGG
+607 GAAGG
-612 LTFVLAFVQAILS
+612 ITFILALVQTVLS

-630 PEGASGMFY
+630 PEGASGVFY
-639 CAAAIFALLMTAE
+639 CSAAVFALLMTAE
-652 NSSRGTARVMQNFLF
+652 NGSRGSARVMQNFLF

-686 DAFEVGRAL
+686 DAFEVGRSL

-701 ILYSGRVEFPA
+701 ILYSGKVKFPA
-712 DFIKNS
+712 EFIKNS

-724 DSCIKRSLIISS
+724 DSCVKRSLIISS

-750 KDIFQAFGVLT
+750 RDFFQAFGVLT

-785 KLNSDGGMIAGYDA
+785 KLNSEGGMIAGYDA
-799 ALECSEAVAASV
+799 AVECSEAVAAAV

-906 PLKSEEDKVKRNG
+906 PLKSDEDKVKRNG

-933 MFVFNYAEDASLKD
+933 MFVFNYAEDASLKE
-947 SINEMADN
+947 SLNEMADN

-974 ARFGIAQKDVKMTLS
+974 ARFGIAQKDIKMTFS

-1002 VNSAPAKVMHDGSAR
+1002 VDSAPAKVMHDGSAR

-1028 LANFASRWAVFALIV
+1028 LANFASRWAVFALIM

-1059 FAFVSPLTAVIVQT
+1059 FAFVSPLTAVTVQCAT
-1073 AIVAFSVILE
+1073 VLFSVILE
-1083 KFKR
+1083 KFKK

>member
-1 MENKPSDKQ
+1 
-10 SNMPLDKILYRV
+10 MPLDKVLYQV
-22 AKIESDRGEPDKIW
+22 AKIEHDSGEPDKIW
-36 AITDI
+36 KITDI
-41 DDLIASTDTDS
+41 DDLIASTDADS
-52 ATLYD
+52 TALDY

-71 NRYSDDDTSSE
+71 NRYSDDDISSE
-82 REPIYADP
+82 YETIYTDP
-90 NEPESEPDEEPE
+90 KEPESEPDEEPE
-102 AELAEPETPAD
+102 PEEAEPENPAD
-113 EPEAPAETESEEPA
+113 EPESSAEAETEEPA
-127 ALAESDEA
+127 EPAESDEA
-135 EQTAEN
+135 EQTVEN
-141 EESIETEKLE
+141 KEPVSEVSFAKPEETE
-151 EPASEAS
+151 
-158 FAESEE
+158 
-164 TQSAGETYFTQSE
+164 SAGESYFE
-177 SEAAAEAPEEP
+177 SEAATEAPAEP
-188 EEAEAVQGSADE
+188 KEAEAAQESADE
-200 AESEAEEAA
+200 IEPEAEEVK
-209 AEEVAADESEDI
+209 AENVPADESEDI
-221 YSDSKFELSVV
+221 YSDSEFELSVV
-232 KTDSEDEEATQETE
+232 KADDEDDDIQESE
-246 PKNEADTDESDES
+246 PKDEVDTDESNKTDES
-259 NGTDDPDNSDN
+259 DNSDN

-282 AEEPQSEDEAE
+282 DEDEAE

-312 PSEKPEEDSERESRA
+312 PTEEPEEDSERESRA

-342 SLSEPTKSKPDDE
+342 SLSEPTQNKPDDE

-367 KAPQSAET
+367 KALQSAET

-475 IGDDEPQ
+475 LGDDEPQ
-482 EDEDQP
+482 EDENL
-488 EEEEEEPDEQ
+488 
-498 PEEKKKRSEKAPL
+498 PEEKEDEPEEQHEKKKKHSEKTPL

-518 RGRVYNSLKNAASQ
+518 RGRVYNRLKNAASQ

-543 EGVSLLLLLVPK
+543 EGVSLLLLLIPK

-612 LTFVLAFVQAILS
+612 LTFILALVQTILS

-785 KLNSDGGMIAGYDA
+785 KLNSEGGMIAGYDA

-974 ARFGIAQKDVKMTLS
+974 ARFGIAQKDIKMTLS

-1002 VNSAPAKVMHDGSAR
+1002 VDSAPAKVMHDGSAR

-1083 KFKR
+1083 KFKK

>member
-1 MENKPSDKQ
+1 MENRSSDKR
-10 SNMPLDKILYRV
+10 SKISLDRV
-22 AKIESDRGEPDKIW
+22 LREVAELENSRGEPDRIW
-36 AITDI
+36 SLSDI
-41 DDLIASTDTDS
+41 DDLLASTDTDS
-52 ATLYD
+52 SSPADED
-57 DDDDELLMSIAYYK
+57 DTELLTSIQYYED
-71 NRYSDDDTSSE
+71 RYSDDDTPSE
-82 REPIYADP
+82 SEPIYTQQGAEEPADRTA
-90 NEPESEPDEEPE
+90 EPVKEPE
-102 AELAEPETPAD
+102 AEIVDEAEAEPEIPSAEAEIAAEPEIEESAESDDAEQAD
-113 EPEAPAETESEEPA
+113 EESVEGEEPVSEESFSELEETESVGESYFTESAAEVPTEPEKAEA
-127 ALAESDEA
+127 AQEIANEA
-135 EQTAEN
+135 EPE
-141 EESIETEKLE
+141 IE
-151 EPASEAS
+151 
-158 FAESEE
+158 
-164 TQSAGETYFTQSE
+164 
-177 SEAAAEAPEEP
+177 EAPV
-188 EEAEAVQGSADE
+188 EEA
-200 AESEAEEAA
+200 
-209 AEEVAADESEDI
+209 AADESEDI
-221 YSDSKFELSVV
+221 YSDSKLELSVV
-232 KTDSEDEEATQETE
+232 KADGEDDDVYESD
-246 PKNEADTDESDES
+246 NEVDTNESDESDETDESDK
-259 NGTDDPDNSDN
+259 DDN
-270 ILTLHGEEEESE
+270 ILTLHGEEEE
-282 AEEPQSEDEAE
+282 PKDEDEAE

-312 PSEKPEEDSERESRA
+312 PTEEPEEDSERESRA
-327 IPGLFGDTVVFGPMK
+327 IPGLFGDTVVFDPMK
-342 SLSEPTKSKPDDE
+342 SLSEPAQSKPDDE
-355 YKTKLMTAIGSA
+355 YKTKLMAAIGSA

-430 PEEEQMMLSG
+430 PEEEQLMLSG

-475 IGDDEPQ
+475 LGDDEPQ
-482 EDEDQP
+482 EDENL
-488 EEEEEEPDEQ
+488 
-498 PEEKKKRSEKAPL
+498 PEEKEDEPEEQHEKKKKHSEKAPL

-543 EGVSLLLLLVPK
+543 EGVSLLLLLIPK

-612 LTFVLAFVQAILS
+612 LTFILALVQTILS

-785 KLNSDGGMIAGYDA
+785 KLNAEGGMIAGYDA

-1002 VNSAPAKVMHDGSAR
+1002 VDSAPAKVMHDGSAR

-1059 FAFVSPLTAVIVQT
+1059 FAFVSPLTAVVVQA

-1083 KFKR
+1083 KFKK

>member
-1 MENKPSDKQ
+1 
-10 SNMPLDKILYRV
+10 MPLDKVLYQV
-22 AKIESDRGEPDKIW
+22 AKIEHDSGEPDKIW
-36 AITDI
+36 KITDI
-41 DDLIASTDTDS
+41 DDLIASTDADS
-52 ATLYD
+52 TALDY

-71 NRYSDDDTSSE
+71 NRYSDDDISSE
-82 REPIYADP
+82 YETIYTNP
-90 NEPESEPDEEPE
+90 KEPESEPDEEPE
-102 AELAEPETPAD
+102 PEEAEPENPAD
-113 EPEAPAETESEEPA
+113 EPEASAEAETEEPA
-127 ALAESDEA
+127 EPAESDEA
-135 EQTAEN
+135 EQTVEN
-141 EESIETEKLE
+141 KEPVSEVSFAKPEETE
-151 EPASEAS
+151 
-158 FAESEE
+158 
-164 TQSAGETYFTQSE
+164 SAGESYFE
-177 SEAAAEAPEEP
+177 SEAATEAPAEP
-188 EEAEAVQGSADE
+188 EETEAAQESADE
-200 AESEAEEAA
+200 IEPEAEEVK
-209 AEEVAADESEDI
+209 AEEVPADESEDI
-221 YSDSKFELSVV
+221 YSDSKLELSVV
-232 KTDSEDEEATQETE
+232 KADGEDDDIQESE
-246 PKNEADTDESDES
+246 PKDEVDTDESNKTDES
-259 NGTDDPDNSDN
+259 DNSDN

-282 AEEPQSEDEAE
+282 DEDEAE

-312 PSEKPEEDSERESRA
+312 PAEEPEEDSERESRA

-342 SLSEPTKSKPDDE
+342 SLSEPTQNKPDDE

-408 SGDDKPASIED
+408 SGDDRPASIED

-451 EDELRSELDKKR
+451 EDELRSELDKRR

-475 IGDDEPQ
+475 LGDDEPQ
-482 EDEDQP
+482 EDENL
-488 EEEEEEPDEQ
+488 
-498 PEEKKKRSEKAPL
+498 PEEKEDEPEEQPKEKRKHSEKAPL

-518 RGRVYNSLKNAASQ
+518 RGRVYSSLKNAASQ

-543 EGVSLLLLLVPK
+543 EGVSLLLLLIPK

-612 LTFVLAFVQAILS
+612 LTFILALVQTILS

-667 CTAKRKSGLYGIRA
+667 CTAKRKAGLYGIRA

-785 KLNSDGGMIAGYDA
+785 KLNSEGGMIAGYDA

-974 ARFGIAQKDVKMTLS
+974 ARFGIAQKDIKMTLS

-1002 VNSAPAKVMHDGSAR
+1002 VDSAPAKVMHDGSAR

>member
-1 MENKPSDKQ
+1 
-10 SNMPLDKILYRV
+10 MPLDKVLYQV
-22 AKIESDRGEPDKIW
+22 AKIEHDSGEPDKIW
-36 AITDI
+36 KITDI
-41 DDLIASTDTDS
+41 DDLIASTDADS
-52 ATLYD
+52 TALDY

-71 NRYSDDDTSSE
+71 NRYSDDDISSE
-82 REPIYADP
+82 YETIYADP
-90 NEPESEPDEEPE
+90 KEPESEPDEEPE
-102 AELAEPETPAD
+102 PEEAEPENPAD
-113 EPEAPAETESEEPA
+113 EPEASAEAETEEPA
-127 ALAESDEA
+127 EPAESDEA
-135 EQTAEN
+135 EQTVEN
-141 EESIETEKLE
+141 KEPVSEVSFAKPEETE
-151 EPASEAS
+151 
-158 FAESEE
+158 
-164 TQSAGETYFTQSE
+164 SAGESYFTEPE
-177 SEAAAEAPEEP
+177 SEAATESPAEP
-188 EEAEAVQGSADE
+188 EETEAAQESADE
-200 AESEAEEAA
+200 IEPEAEEVK
-209 AEEVAADESEDI
+209 AEKVPADESEDI
-221 YSDSKFELSVV
+221 YSDSEFELSVV
-232 KTDSEDEEATQETE
+232 KADGEDDDIQESE
-246 PKNEADTDESDES
+246 PKDEVDTDESNKTDES
-259 NGTDDPDNSDN
+259 DNSDN

-282 AEEPQSEDEAE
+282 DEDEAE

-312 PSEKPEEDSERESRA
+312 PTEEPEEDSERESRA

-342 SLSEPTKSKPDDE
+342 SLSEPTQNKPDDE

-408 SGDDKPASIED
+408 SVDDKPASIED

-475 IGDDEPQ
+475 IVDAEPQ
-482 EDEDQP
+482 EDENL
-488 EEEEEEPDEQ
+488 
-498 PEEKKKRSEKAPL
+498 PEEKEDEPEELHEKKKKHSEKAPL

-543 EGVSLLLLLVPK
+543 EGVSLLLLLIPK

-612 LTFVLAFVQAILS
+612 LTFILALVQTILS

-652 NSSRGTARVMQNFLF
+652 NSNRGTARVMQNFLF

-785 KLNSDGGMIAGYDA
+785 KLNSEGGMIAGYDA

-974 ARFGIAQKDVKMTLS
+974 ARFGIAQKDIKMTLS

-1002 VNSAPAKVMHDGSAR
+1002 VDSAPAKVMHDGSAR

-1059 FAFVSPLTAVIVQT
+1059 FAFVSPLTAVIVQA